1 MASSAWKIKVGV
13 ELDTSDIQSQLNRQ
27 DWNIDL
33 GGSSRGIRDLTAA
46 GNQMNLTYQAAHEI
60 FSKSVG
66 AISNMVSQVKEMDSA
81 ITEFRKI
88 SELSGSSLNSYI
100 EELADAG
107 KVTGRTASAMLE
119 AATMFRKSGFND
131 QESKNL
137 ATMATMYQNISDVQV
152 SASDAAATIVSQ
164 LQAYGRETLEPIH
177 ILDAYNKV
185 AADFAIGTN
194 DISKAMEVA
203 AAGMS
208 TYGNSFEETIGL
220 ITAGTEIMQGRSS
233 QVARGLNTI
242 AAHVVSSKDKLLEYG
257 IQVEDTNGNLKST
270 YEVLKELKPIWDKLS
285 DSKRVALGK
294 ELAGGVNQYKVLAS
308 IMKNFDHAVGATTSA
323 LNSNGVAL
331 AQNAAYMESIEAKA
345 TAVSA
350 AFQQMSLKVVDSN
363 LVKGIL
369 DIAKAFAEFGSTDFG
384 AGITQILLLSGASW
398 GGLQL
403 LGNSILPGIIGA
415 FRTFNAVL
423 EAGSIAT
430 VASAA
435 GTSTLAVGLSVALPV
450 ILGVTAAIVGLI
462 AVVKGIKSAYEEANP
477 SVEQAYAN
485 MQEANEELASTEN
498 KYTEA
503 KNKLEE
509 LNSTPFEDRTAE
521 MQAEIDKLQ
530 SLVEYYEAVKE
541 AREGKVDEATASYI
555 KSVESEG
562 FKQGINVSGVVK
574 TGGVTKEG
582 LAEVKEFTGNYKD
595 LESAVIAA
603 ASAEAKFNGNIID
616 ISDIQKASVELQ
628 RYGYIF
634 EDNIISTFQ
643 LQTSLNDF
651 RMGLVETKKLT
662 PSLISQY
669 EKLISTGKEYAEKL
683 QEQKEKGVELT
694 FQQRNFLTTWDLVNA
709 TYNAYKNNIEEVT
722 DSTISQVYATEQA
735 ASALSTFAQN
745 LLAASAAYQLFK
757 DQMEATGDYD
767 DSFKGLVS
775 VFNELNGEYEKGQ
788 VGSTAFLT
796 ALELLT
802 GQSFTSAEAVDYMN
816 THLDTLQLLFGD
828 SESGGMG
835 LITALQD
842 LGYAT
847 LDADGN
853 LQVSIDD
860 FSSLAS
866 KLGISEGA
874 LYSLTQALKVM
885 GINFEYSAED
895 ILDNVSK
902 LGDGIVENL
911 GDKTIVN
918 FEKFVEKAQEAGM
931 STNEISQ
938 IGDVLSNASNVNLT
952 NVNEGLTLLESSSG
966 EASGSADDLT
976 GSLEDIGGTSGGIDS
991 TASSVSTLSD
1001 NLASASGSA
1010 SSLYTSLSGISNLK
1024 FPSLFNLIGFNAEG
1038 TNYAEEGD
1046 SLVNEEG
1053 PELIQSRDKA
1063 YIAGGGLPTIT
1074 HLHRG
1079 DKVYTA
1085 EETKDILK
1093 GEELSNPI
1101 QAHEKG
1107 TLKNGG
1113 SSKKITINGGTTSI
1127 AASLL
1132 AGLKGQSRGTTR
1144 GSSSSSS
1151 SSTSS
1156 SSLPQSS
1163 SQDSSKDEFDEWLK
1177 AKKHALAM
1185 DEITEEQYYTE
1196 LEKMNEKYF
1205 KNSKEYQDEY
1215 WKYQEEVYKWRKSQ
1229 LDDENKLLEKQI
1241 DLEKALS
1248 ELAKAKEQKILVYKD
1263 GRFQYIQD
1271 IDAIDEAQRNVAKL
1285 KSEAGYASGTTNASA
1300 GIHLVGEN
1308 GPELRVLNSGDGIIP
1323 ADATKNLLSLAQ
1335 MNGVKLGDGLNKAMQ
1350 ILYSFDISNLSLP
1363 NVRNATEFFEG
1374 LKNYAY
1380 QYSYAQ

>member
-1 MASSAWKIKVGV
+1 MTNFATATNASA
-13 ELDTSDIQSQLNRQ
+13 TALN
-27 DWNIDL
+27 
-33 GGSSRGIRDLTAA
+33 A
-46 GNQMNLTYQAAHEI
+46 
-60 FSKSVG
+60 
-66 AISNMVSQVKEMDSA
+66 
-81 ITEFRKI
+81 
-88 SELSGSSLNSYI
+88 SGSAA
-100 EELADAG
+100 EE
-107 KVTGRTASAMLE
+107 
-119 AATMFRKSGFND
+119 
-131 QESKNL
+131 
-137 ATMATMYQNISDVQV
+137 
-152 SASDAAATIVSQ
+152 
-164 LQAYGRETLEPIH
+164 
-177 ILDAYNKV
+177 
-185 AADFAIGTN
+185 
-194 DISKAMEVA
+194 
-203 AAGMS
+203 
-208 TYGNSFEETIGL
+208 
-220 ITAGTEIMQGRSS
+220 
-233 QVARGLNTI
+233 
-242 AAHVVSSKDKLLEYG
+242 
-257 IQVEDTNGNLKST
+257 
-270 YEVLKELKPIWDKLS
+270 
-285 DSKRVALGK
+285 
-294 ELAGGVNQYKVLAS
+294 
-308 IMKNFDHAVGATTSA
+308 
-323 LNSNGVAL
+323 
-331 AQNAAYMESIEAKA
+331 NAKYLESIEARA

-350 AFQQMSLKVVDSN
+350 AFQQMSLKVVDSD

-369 DIAKAFAEFGSTDFG
+369 DIAKAFAQFGSTDFG
-384 AGITQILLLSGASW
+384 SAITQIILLSGVSW

-415 FRTFNAVL
+415 FKTFNAVL
-423 EAGSIAT
+423 KAGSIAT

-435 GTSTLAVGLSVALPV
+435 GTSTLAVGLSSALPI
-450 ILGVTAAIVGLI
+450 ILGVTAGIVGLI

-485 MQEANEELASTEN
+485 MQEANEELASTEK

-541 AREGKVDEATASYI
+541 AREGKVVQSTASYI

-582 LAEVKEFTGNYKD
+582 LAEVKEFTGLYKD

-634 EDNIISTFQ
+634 EDNTISTFQ
-643 LQTSLNDF
+643 LQTRLNDF
-651 RMGLVETKKLT
+651 RFELLETKELT

-669 EKLISTGKEYAEKL
+669 EKLISTGQKYAKAL
-683 QEQKEKGVELT
+683 QEQKEKGAELT
-694 FQQRNFLTTWDLVNA
+694 FEQRNFLTTWDLVNA

-722 DSTISQVYATEQA
+722 DSTISQAYVTERA

-775 VFNELNGEYEKGQ
+775 VFNELNGEWGKGQ

-866 KLGISEGA
+866 ELGISEGA
-874 LYSLTQALKVM
+874 LYSLTEALRVM
-885 GINFEYSAED
+885 GIDFQYNVED
-895 ILDNVSK
+895 ILTNIDGLKEGITSVQHGITHVDFEAFVSQAQALGMANDEILVYKNLLEQAANTKLDNV
-902 LGDGIVENL
+902 
-911 GDKTIVN
+911 
-918 FEKFVEKAQEAGM
+918 EAGM
-931 STNEISQ
+931 EKLQPKTKDANSEVKGLDSDLKGLNDFDSSGVVGSLDA
-938 IGDVLSNASNVNLT
+938 IGDAASSAASKVGTLDGAL
-952 NVNEGLTLLESSSG
+952 EGLDGVE
-966 EASGSADDLT
+966 E
-976 GSLEDIGGTSGGIDS
+976 
-991 TASSVSTLSD
+991 
-1001 NLASASGSA
+1001 
-1010 SSLYTSLSGISNLK
+1010 
-1024 FPSLFNLIGFNAEG
+1024 NAEG

-1093 GEELSNPI
+1093 GGELSNPI

-1113 SSKKITINGGTTSI
+1113 SSKKITISGGTTSI

-1132 AGLKGQSRGTTR
+1132 AGLKGQSRGRTSD
-1144 GSSSSSS
+1144 SSSSSS

-1163 SQDSSKDEFDEWLK
+1163 SQGSSKDEFDEWLK

>member
-1 MASSAWKIKVGV
+1 M
-13 ELDTSDIQSQLNRQ
+13 
-27 DWNIDL
+27 
-33 GGSSRGIRDLTAA
+33 
-46 GNQMNLTYQAAHEI
+46 
-60 FSKSVG
+60 
-66 AISNMVSQVKEMDSA
+66 
-81 ITEFRKI
+81 
-88 SELSGSSLNSYI
+88 
-100 EELADAG
+100 
-107 KVTGRTASAMLE
+107 
-119 AATMFRKSGFND
+119 
-131 QESKNL
+131 
-137 ATMATMYQNISDVQV
+137 
-152 SASDAAATIVSQ
+152 
-164 LQAYGRETLEPIH
+164 
-177 ILDAYNKV
+177 
-185 AADFAIGTN
+185 TN
-194 DISKAMEVA
+194 
-203 AAGMS
+203 
-208 TYGNSFEETIGL
+208 FE
-220 ITAGTEIMQGRSS
+220 
-233 QVARGLNTI
+233 
-242 AAHVVSSKDKLLEYG
+242 
-257 IQVEDTNGNLKST
+257 
-270 YEVLKELKPIWDKLS
+270 
-285 DSKRVALGK
+285 
-294 ELAGGVNQYKVLAS
+294 
-308 IMKNFDHAVGATTSA
+308 HAVGATNSA
-323 LNSNGVAL
+323 LESSGTAF
-331 AQNAAYMESIEAKA
+331 AQNEAYMSGIEAKI
-345 TAVSA
+345 TSVTA
-350 AFQQMSLKVVDSN
+350 AFQKMSTAVVDSD
-363 LVKGIL
+363 LIKGVL
-369 DIAKAFAEFGSTDFG
+369 DITKSLAEFGSTDVG
-384 AGITQILLLSGASW
+384 SAITQILLLSGVSW

-403 LGNSILPGIIGA
+403 LGQSILPGIINSFKLLSG
-415 FRTFNAVL
+415 V
-423 EAGSIAT
+423 SI
-430 VASAA
+430 SALA
-435 GTSTLAVGLSVALPV
+435 AETGVSTLAVALSASLPY
-450 ILGVTAAIVGLI
+450 ILAVTTAIVGLI

-485 MQEANEELASTEN
+485 MQEANEELASTEK

-503 KNKLEE
+503 KNKLDE
-509 LNSTPFEDRTAE
+509 LNATPFEDRTAE
-521 MQAEIDKLQ
+521 IQAEIDELAQLVAYYKALKENRAGDALKAFENPGTCMYGIKQYRSYANKSHNSILFSTLYTEKQTQ
-530 SLVEYYEAVKE
+530 SYKTLAAAIYEA
-541 AREGKVDEATASYI
+541 
-555 KSVESEG
+555 
-562 FKQGINVSGVVK
+562 
-574 TGGVTKEG
+574 
-582 LAEVKEFTGNYKD
+582 
-595 LESAVIAA
+595 
-603 ASAEAKFNGNIID
+603 AKAQYEYDGTVID
-616 ISDIQKASVELQ
+616 IT
-628 RYGYIF
+628 
-634 EDNIISTFQ
+634 NISSAQGQLERLGWSFDEVTISTFQ
-643 LQTSLNDF
+643 LQTQLNDF
-651 RMGLVETKKLT
+651 RFELLETNELT

-669 EKLISTGKEYAEKL
+669 ENLISKGKKYAEAL

-694 FQQRNFLTTWDLVNA
+694 FQQRNFLTTWDLVNT
-709 TYNAYKNNIEEVT
+709 TYNVYKNNIKEAIDAINAYKNNIEGVIN
-722 DSTISQVYATEQA
+722 STSSQISVTEQA

-745 LLAASAAYQLFK
+745 LLAV
-757 DQMEATGDYD
+757 MEATGDYD

-775 VFNELNGEYEKGQ
+775 VFGELNGEYEKGQ
-788 VGSTAFLT
+788 VGSRGFLT

-802 GQSFTSAEAVDYMN
+802 GQSFDSSTATEYLN
-816 THLDTLQLLFGD
+816 EHLETLNLLFGD
-828 SESGGMG
+828 SESGGTG
-835 LITALQD
+835 LITAMQKLQD
-842 LGYAT
+842 EGKLTGASIKEV
-847 LDADGN
+847 DGN
-853 LQVSIDD
+853 LEISVDS
-860 FSSLAS
+860 FSDLADS
-866 KLGISEGA
+866 LGISEKS

-895 ILDNVSK
+895 ILNNISE
-902 LGDGIVENL
+902 LGDGIVKF
-911 GDKTIVN
+911 GDDTTNTTVN
-918 FEKFVEKAQEAGM
+918 FEKFAEAAQESGKMTAD
-931 STNEISQ
+931 EIRQ
-938 IGDVLSNASNVNLT
+938 IGEVLSNASNVDLT
-952 NVNEGLTLLESSSG
+952 NVNEGLTLLESDSG

-976 GSLEDIGGTSGGIDS
+976 GSLEDIGGTSDGIDS
-991 TASSVSTLSD
+991 TASSVGTLSD
-1001 NLASASGSA
+1001 NLAIASGSA

-1024 FPSLFNLIGFNAEG
+1024 FPSLFNLIGFAKG

-1093 GEELSNPI
+1093 GGELSNPI

-1107 TLKNGG
+1107 TLKDGG
-1113 SSKKITINGGTTSI
+1113 SSEKTTSTDIGGTAFI
-1127 AASLL
+1127 KAAIL
-1132 AGLKGQSRGTTR
+1132 AGLKGLSKGGTSD
-1144 GSSSSSS
+1144 SSSSSS

-1156 SSLPQSS
+1156 SSLSQSS
-1163 SQDSSKDEFDEWLK
+1163 SKGSSKDEFDEWLK

>member
-1 MASSAWKIKVGV
+1 M
-13 ELDTSDIQSQLNRQ
+13 
-27 DWNIDL
+27 
-33 GGSSRGIRDLTAA
+33 
-46 GNQMNLTYQAAHEI
+46 
-60 FSKSVG
+60 
-66 AISNMVSQVKEMDSA
+66 
-81 ITEFRKI
+81 
-88 SELSGSSLNSYI
+88 
-100 EELADAG
+100 
-107 KVTGRTASAMLE
+107 
-119 AATMFRKSGFND
+119 
-131 QESKNL
+131 
-137 ATMATMYQNISDVQV
+137 
-152 SASDAAATIVSQ
+152 
-164 LQAYGRETLEPIH
+164 
-177 ILDAYNKV
+177 
-185 AADFAIGTN
+185 TN
-194 DISKAMEVA
+194 
-203 AAGMS
+203 
-208 TYGNSFEETIGL
+208 FE
-220 ITAGTEIMQGRSS
+220 
-233 QVARGLNTI
+233 
-242 AAHVVSSKDKLLEYG
+242 
-257 IQVEDTNGNLKST
+257 
-270 YEVLKELKPIWDKLS
+270 
-285 DSKRVALGK
+285 
-294 ELAGGVNQYKVLAS
+294 
-308 IMKNFDHAVGATTSA
+308 HAVGATNSA
-323 LNSNGVAL
+323 LESSGTAF
-331 AQNAAYMESIEAKA
+331 AQNEAYMSGIEAKI
-345 TAVSA
+345 TSVTA
-350 AFQQMSLKVVDSN
+350 AFQKMSTAVVDSD
-363 LVKGIL
+363 LIKGVL
-369 DIAKAFAEFGSTDFG
+369 DITKSLAEFGSTDVG
-384 AGITQILLLSGASW
+384 SAITQILLLSGVSW

-403 LGNSILPGIIGA
+403 LGQSILPGIINSFKLLSG
-415 FRTFNAVL
+415 V
-423 EAGSIAT
+423 SI
-430 VASAA
+430 SALA
-435 GTSTLAVGLSVALPV
+435 AETGVSTLAVALSASLPY
-450 ILGVTAAIVGLI
+450 ILAVTTAIVGLI

-485 MQEANEELASTEN
+485 MQEANEELASTEK

-541 AREGKVDEATASYI
+541 AREGKVVQSTASYI

-582 LAEVKEFTGNYKD
+582 LAEVKEFTGLYKD

-634 EDNIISTFQ
+634 EDNTISTFQ
-643 LQTSLNDF
+643 LQTRLNDF
-651 RMGLVETKKLT
+651 RMELVENNKLT

-669 EKLISTGKEYAEKL
+669 EKLISIGKEYAEKL
-683 QEQKEKGVELT
+683 QEQKEKGAELT

-722 DSTISQVYATEQA
+722 DSTISQAYVTERA

-745 LLAASAAYQLFK
+745 LLAASATYQLFK

-775 VFNELNGEYEKGQ
+775 VFNELNGEWGKGQ

-874 LYSLTQALKVM
+874 LYSLTEALRVM
-885 GINFEYSAED
+885 GIDFQYNVED
-895 ILDNVSK
+895 ILTNIDGLKEGITSVQDGITHVDFEAFVSQAQALGMANDEILVYKNLLEQAANTKLDNV
-902 LGDGIVENL
+902 
-911 GDKTIVN
+911 
-918 FEKFVEKAQEAGM
+918 EAGM
-931 STNEISQ
+931 EKLQPKTEDANSEVEGLDSALEGLNDFDSSGVVGSLDA
-938 IGDVLSNASNVNLT
+938 IGDAASSAVSKVGTLGGAL
-952 NVNEGLTLLESSSG
+952 EGL
-966 EASGSADDLT
+966 
-976 GSLEDIGGTSGGIDS
+976 GG
-991 TASSVSTLSD
+991 VEE
-1001 NLASASGSA
+1001 
-1010 SSLYTSLSGISNLK
+1010 
-1024 FPSLFNLIGFNAEG
+1024 NAEG

-1093 GEELSNPI
+1093 GGELSNPI

-1113 SSKKITINGGTTSI
+1113 SSKKITINGGTASI

-1132 AGLKGQSRGTTR
+1132 AGLKGQSRGNTS

-1156 SSLPQSS
+1156 SSLSQSS
-1163 SQDSSKDEFDEWLK
+1163 SKGSSKDEFDEWLK

-1229 LDDENKLLEKQI
+1229 LEDENDLLQKQI

-1248 ELAKAKEQKILVYKD
+1248 DLAKAKEQKILVYKD

>member
-1 MASSAWKIKVGV
+1 
-13 ELDTSDIQSQLNRQ
+13 
-27 DWNIDL
+27 
-33 GGSSRGIRDLTAA
+33 
-46 GNQMNLTYQAAHEI
+46 
-60 FSKSVG
+60 
-66 AISNMVSQVKEMDSA
+66 
-81 ITEFRKI
+81 
-88 SELSGSSLNSYI
+88 
-100 EELADAG
+100 
-107 KVTGRTASAMLE
+107 
-119 AATMFRKSGFND
+119 
-131 QESKNL
+131 
-137 ATMATMYQNISDVQV
+137 
-152 SASDAAATIVSQ
+152 
-164 LQAYGRETLEPIH
+164 
-177 ILDAYNKV
+177 
-185 AADFAIGTN
+185 
-194 DISKAMEVA
+194 
-203 AAGMS
+203 
-208 TYGNSFEETIGL
+208 
-220 ITAGTEIMQGRSS
+220 MQ
-233 QVARGLNTI
+233 
-242 AAHVVSSKDKLLEYG
+242 
-257 IQVEDTNGNLKST
+257 
-270 YEVLKELKPIWDKLS
+270 
-285 DSKRVALGK
+285 
-294 ELAGGVNQYKVLAS
+294 
-308 IMKNFDHAVGATTSA
+308 NFDHAIGATNSA
-323 LNSNGVAL
+323 INSSGIAL
-331 AQNAAYMESIEAKA
+331 KQNEAYMESIEAKI

-423 EAGSIAT
+423 EAGSITA

-435 GTSTLAVGLSVALPV
+435 GTSALAVGLSSALPV

-477 SVEQAYAN
+477 SVEQTYAN
-485 MQEANEELASTEN
+485 MQEANEELASTEK

-582 LAEVKEFTGNYKD
+582 LAEVKEFTGLYKD

-651 RMGLVETKKLT
+651 RFELLETKKLT

-669 EKLISTGKEYAEKL
+669 EKLISTGQEYAKAL
-683 QEQKEKGVELT
+683 QEQKEKGAELT
-694 FQQRNFLTTWDLVNA
+694 FEQRNFLTTWDLVNA

-757 DQMEATGDYD
+757 DKMEATGDYD

-853 LQVSIDD
+853 LQVSIGD
-860 FSSLAS
+860 FSSFAS
-866 KLGISEGA
+866 ELGISEGA

-885 GINFEYSAED
+885 GINFEYETQD
-895 ILDNVSK
+895 ILNNISS
-902 LGDGIVENL
+902 LGEGIVENL

-931 STNEISQ
+931 STDEISQ

-952 NVNEGLTLLESSSG
+952 NVNEGLALLESSSG

-976 GSLEDIGGTSGGIDS
+976 GSLKDIGGTSGGIDS

-1024 FPSLFNLIGFNAEG
+1024 FPSLFNLLRFNAEG
-1038 TNYAEEGD
+1038 TDYAEEGD

-1093 GEELSNPI
+1093 GGELSNPI

-1113 SSKKITINGGTTSI
+1113 SSKKITISGGTASI

-1132 AGLKGQSRGTTR
+1132 AGLKGQSRGTTSD
-1144 GSSSSSS
+1144 SSSSSS

-1156 SSLPQSS
+1156 SSLSQSS
-1163 SQDSSKDEFDEWLK
+1163 SQGSSKDEFDEWLK

-1185 DEITEEQYYTE
+1185 DEITEKEYYEE

-1205 KNSKEYQDEY
+1205 KNSEEYRDEY
-1215 WKYQEEVYKWRKSQ
+1215 WKYQEEVYKWRKNQ
-1229 LDDENKLLEKQI
+1229 LEDENDLLQKQI

-1248 ELAKAKEQKILVYKD
+1248 DLAKAKEQKILVYKD

>member
-1 MASSAWKIKVGV
+1 
-13 ELDTSDIQSQLNRQ
+13 
-27 DWNIDL
+27 
-33 GGSSRGIRDLTAA
+33 
-46 GNQMNLTYQAAHEI
+46 
-60 FSKSVG
+60 
-66 AISNMVSQVKEMDSA
+66 
-81 ITEFRKI
+81 
-88 SELSGSSLNSYI
+88 
-100 EELADAG
+100 
-107 KVTGRTASAMLE
+107 
-119 AATMFRKSGFND
+119 
-131 QESKNL
+131 
-137 ATMATMYQNISDVQV
+137 
-152 SASDAAATIVSQ
+152 
-164 LQAYGRETLEPIH
+164 
-177 ILDAYNKV
+177 
-185 AADFAIGTN
+185 
-194 DISKAMEVA
+194 
-203 AAGMS
+203 
-208 TYGNSFEETIGL
+208 
-220 ITAGTEIMQGRSS
+220 MQ
-233 QVARGLNTI
+233 
-242 AAHVVSSKDKLLEYG
+242 
-257 IQVEDTNGNLKST
+257 
-270 YEVLKELKPIWDKLS
+270 
-285 DSKRVALGK
+285 
-294 ELAGGVNQYKVLAS
+294 
-308 IMKNFDHAVGATTSA
+308 NFDHAIGATNSA
-323 LNSNGVAL
+323 INSSGIAL
-331 AQNAAYMESIEAKA
+331 KQNEAYMESIEAKI

-350 AFQQMSLKVVDSN
+350 AFQQMSSKVVDSN

-369 DIAKAFAEFGSTDFG
+369 DIVKAFAELGSTNVG
-384 AGITQILLLSGASW
+384 SAITQIVLLSGVSW

-403 LGNSILPGIIGA
+403 LGQSILPGIIGGFKA
-415 FRTFNAVL
+415 FASVLKGVTL
-423 EAGSIAT
+423 EATAASLGFKSALSAGLAAT
-430 VASAA
+430 
-435 GTSTLAVGLSVALPV
+435 LPV
-450 ILGVTAAIVGLI
+450 ILGVTTAIVALVNI
-462 AVVKGIKSAYEEANP
+462 IKGIKSAYEEANP

-485 MQEANEELASTEN
+485 MQEANESLSSTEK

-555 KSVESEG
+555 KLVESEG

-582 LAEVKEFTGNYKD
+582 LAEVKEFTGLYKD

-634 EDNIISTFQ
+634 DENTISTFQ

-651 RMGLVETKKLT
+651 RFELLETKELT

-669 EKLISTGKEYAEKL
+669 EKLISTGQKYAKAL
-683 QEQKEKGVELT
+683 QEQKEKGAELT
-694 FQQRNFLTTWDLVNA
+694 FEQRNFLATWDLVNA

-722 DSTISQVYATEQA
+722 DSIRSQAFIEQA

-757 DQMEATGDYD
+757 DQMKATGDYD
-767 DSFKGLVS
+767 DSFKGLAS
-775 VFNELNGEYEKGQ
+775 VFSELNGEYEKGQ

-802 GQSFTSAEAVDYMN
+802 GQSFKSAEAVDYMN

-853 LQVSIDD
+853 LQVSIGD

-866 KLGISEGA
+866 ELGISEGA

-885 GINFEYSAED
+885 GINFKYSAED

-902 LGDGIVENL
+902 LGEGIVENL

-931 STNEISQ
+931 STDKISQ

-952 NVNEGLTLLESSSG
+952 NVNEGLALLESSSG

-976 GSLEDIGGTSGGIDS
+976 GSLKDIGGTSGGIDS

-1024 FPSLFNLIGFNAEG
+1024 FPSLFNLIRFNAEG

-1151 SSTSS
+1151 SS
-1156 SSLPQSS
+1156 LPQSS
-1163 SQDSSKDEFDEWLK
+1163 SQGSSKDEFDEWLK

-1323 ADATKNLLSLAQ
+1323 ADTTKNLLSLAQ

>member
-1 MASSAWKIKVGV
+1 M
-13 ELDTSDIQSQLNRQ
+13 
-27 DWNIDL
+27 
-33 GGSSRGIRDLTAA
+33 
-46 GNQMNLTYQAAHEI
+46 
-60 FSKSVG
+60 
-66 AISNMVSQVKEMDSA
+66 
-81 ITEFRKI
+81 
-88 SELSGSSLNSYI
+88 
-100 EELADAG
+100 
-107 KVTGRTASAMLE
+107 
-119 AATMFRKSGFND
+119 
-131 QESKNL
+131 
-137 ATMATMYQNISDVQV
+137 
-152 SASDAAATIVSQ
+152 
-164 LQAYGRETLEPIH
+164 
-177 ILDAYNKV
+177 
-185 AADFAIGTN
+185 TN
-194 DISKAMEVA
+194 
-203 AAGMS
+203 
-208 TYGNSFEETIGL
+208 FE
-220 ITAGTEIMQGRSS
+220 
-233 QVARGLNTI
+233 
-242 AAHVVSSKDKLLEYG
+242 
-257 IQVEDTNGNLKST
+257 
-270 YEVLKELKPIWDKLS
+270 
-285 DSKRVALGK
+285 
-294 ELAGGVNQYKVLAS
+294 
-308 IMKNFDHAVGATTSA
+308 HAVGATNSA
-323 LNSNGVAL
+323 LESSGTAF
-331 AQNAAYMESIEAKA
+331 AQNEAYMSGIEAKI
-345 TAVSA
+345 TSVTA
-350 AFQQMSLKVVDSN
+350 AFQKMSMAVVDSD
-363 LVKGIL
+363 LIRGVL
-369 DIAKAFAEFGSTDFG
+369 DITKALAEFGSTDVG
-384 AGITQILLLSGASW
+384 SAITQILLLSGVSW

-403 LGNSILPGIIGA
+403 LGQSILPGIINSFKLLSG
-415 FRTFNAVL
+415 V
-423 EAGSIAT
+423 SI
-430 VASAA
+430 SALA
-435 GTSTLAVGLSVALPV
+435 AETGVSTLAVALSASLPY
-450 ILGVTAAIVGLI
+450 ILAVTTAIVGLI

-485 MQEANEELASTEN
+485 MQEANEELASTEK

-521 MQAEIDKLQ
+521 IQAEIDKLEA
-530 SLVEYYEAVKE
+530 LKEYYETLINIRKGEAESSTTEFISSVEKNGFKTDSYTVHGHLSNIDPEGIAV
-541 AREGKVDEATASYI
+541 GVKVYEETFDSLDEAVIKTATNI
-555 KSVESEG
+555 
-562 FKQGINVSGVVK
+562 
-574 TGGVTKEG
+574 
-582 LAEVKEFTGNYKD
+582 
-595 LESAVIAA
+595 
-603 ASAEAKFNGNIID
+603 AKFNNIEID
-616 ISDIQKASVELQ
+616 VSNIDSAKKA
-628 RYGYIF
+628 I
-634 EDNIISTFQ
+634 EDLDFSFTQDTISTFQ

-651 RMGLVETKKLT
+651 RFELLETKELT

-669 EKLISTGKEYAEKL
+669 EKLISTGQEYAKRL
-683 QEQKEKGVELT
+683 QEQKEKGAELT
-694 FQQRNFLTTWDLVNA
+694 FEQRNFLTTWDLVNA

-775 VFNELNGEYEKGQ
+775 VFNELNGEWGKGQ

-866 KLGISEGA
+866 ELGISEGA
-874 LYSLTQALKVM
+874 LYSLTEALRVM
-885 GINFEYSAED
+885 GIDFQYNVED
-895 ILDNVSK
+895 ILTNIDGLKEGITSVQHGITHVDFEAFVSQAQALGMANDEILVYKNLLEQAANTKLDNV
-902 LGDGIVENL
+902 
-911 GDKTIVN
+911 
-918 FEKFVEKAQEAGM
+918 EAGM
-931 STNEISQ
+931 EKLQPKTKDANSEVKGLDSDLKGLNDFDSSGVVGSLDA
-938 IGDVLSNASNVNLT
+938 IGDAASSAASKVGTLDGAL
-952 NVNEGLTLLESSSG
+952 EGL
-966 EASGSADDLT
+966 
-976 GSLEDIGGTSGGIDS
+976 GG
-991 TASSVSTLSD
+991 VEE
-1001 NLASASGSA
+1001 
-1010 SSLYTSLSGISNLK
+1010 
-1024 FPSLFNLIGFNAEG
+1024 NAEG

-1093 GEELSNPI
+1093 GGELSNPI

-1113 SSKKITINGGTTSI
+1113 SSKKITISGGTASI

-1132 AGLKGQSRGTTR
+1132 AGLKGQSRGRTSD
-1144 GSSSSSS
+1144 SSSSSS

-1156 SSLPQSS
+1156 SSSSKSS
-1163 SQDSSKDEFDEWLK
+1163 SQGSSKDEFDEWLK
-1177 AKKHALAM
+1177 AKKHALTM
-1185 DEITEEQYYTE
+1185 DEITEKEYYEE

-1205 KNSKEYQDEY
+1205 KNSEEYRDEY
-1215 WKYQEEVYKWRKSQ
+1215 WKYQEEVYKWRKNQ
-1229 LDDENKLLEKQI
+1229 LEDENDLLQKQI

-1248 ELAKAKEQKILVYKD
+1248 DLAKAKEQKILVYKD

-1335 MNGVKLGDGLNKAMQ
+1335 MNGIKLGDGLNKAMQ

>member
-1 MASSAWKIKVGV
+1 M
-13 ELDTSDIQSQLNRQ
+13 
-27 DWNIDL
+27 
-33 GGSSRGIRDLTAA
+33 
-46 GNQMNLTYQAAHEI
+46 
-60 FSKSVG
+60 
-66 AISNMVSQVKEMDSA
+66 
-81 ITEFRKI
+81 
-88 SELSGSSLNSYI
+88 
-100 EELADAG
+100 
-107 KVTGRTASAMLE
+107 
-119 AATMFRKSGFND
+119 
-131 QESKNL
+131 
-137 ATMATMYQNISDVQV
+137 
-152 SASDAAATIVSQ
+152 
-164 LQAYGRETLEPIH
+164 
-177 ILDAYNKV
+177 
-185 AADFAIGTN
+185 TN
-194 DISKAMEVA
+194 
-203 AAGMS
+203 
-208 TYGNSFEETIGL
+208 FE
-220 ITAGTEIMQGRSS
+220 
-233 QVARGLNTI
+233 
-242 AAHVVSSKDKLLEYG
+242 
-257 IQVEDTNGNLKST
+257 
-270 YEVLKELKPIWDKLS
+270 
-285 DSKRVALGK
+285 
-294 ELAGGVNQYKVLAS
+294 
-308 IMKNFDHAVGATTSA
+308 HAVGATNSA
-323 LNSNGVAL
+323 LESSGTAF
-331 AQNAAYMESIEAKA
+331 AQNEAYMSGIEAKI
-345 TAVSA
+345 TSVTA
-350 AFQQMSLKVVDSN
+350 AFQKMSTAVVDSD
-363 LVKGIL
+363 LIKGVL
-369 DIAKAFAEFGSTDFG
+369 DITKSLAEFGSTDVG
-384 AGITQILLLSGASW
+384 SAITQILLLSGVSW

-403 LGNSILPGIIGA
+403 LGQSILPGIINSFKLLSG
-415 FRTFNAVL
+415 V
-423 EAGSIAT
+423 SI
-430 VASAA
+430 SALA
-435 GTSTLAVGLSVALPV
+435 AETGVSTLAVALSASLPY
-450 ILGVTAAIVGLI
+450 ILAVTTAIVGLI

-485 MQEANEELASTEN
+485 MQEANEELASTEK

-541 AREGKVDEATASYI
+541 AREGKVVQSTASYI

-582 LAEVKEFTGNYKD
+582 LAEVKEFTGLYKD

-634 EDNIISTFQ
+634 EDNTISTFQ
-643 LQTSLNDF
+643 LQTRLNDF
-651 RMGLVETKKLT
+651 RFELLETKELT

-669 EKLISTGKEYAEKL
+669 EKLISTGQKYAKAL
-683 QEQKEKGVELT
+683 QEQKEKGAELT
-694 FQQRNFLTTWDLVNA
+694 FEQRNFLTTWDLVNA

-722 DSTISQVYATEQA
+722 DSTISQAYATEQA

-866 KLGISEGA
+866 ELGISEGA

-885 GINFEYSAED
+885 GINFKYETQD
-895 ILDNVSK
+895 ILDNISS
-902 LGDGIVENL
+902 LGEGIVENL

-931 STNEISQ
+931 STDEISQ
-938 IGDVLSNASNVNLT
+938 IGDVLSNASNVDLT

-976 GSLEDIGGTSGGIDS
+976 GSLEDIGGTSDGIDS

-1001 NLASASGSA
+1001 NLATASGSA

-1093 GEELSNPI
+1093 GGELSNPI

-1113 SSKKITINGGTTSI
+1113 SSKKITINGGTASI

-1132 AGLKGQSRGTTR
+1132 AGLKGQSRGNTS

-1156 SSLPQSS
+1156 SSLSQSS
-1163 SQDSSKDEFDEWLK
+1163 SQVSSKDEFDEWLK
-1177 AKKHALAM
+1177 AKKHALTM
-1185 DEITEEQYYTE
+1185 DEITEKEYYEE

-1205 KNSKEYQDEY
+1205 KNSEEYRDEY
-1215 WKYQEEVYKWRKSQ
+1215 WKYQEEVYKWRKNQ
-1229 LDDENKLLEKQI
+1229 LEDENNLLQKQI

-1248 ELAKAKEQKILVYKD
+1248 DLAKAKEQKILVYKD

>member
-1 MASSAWKIKVGV
+1 M
-13 ELDTSDIQSQLNRQ
+13 
-27 DWNIDL
+27 
-33 GGSSRGIRDLTAA
+33 
-46 GNQMNLTYQAAHEI
+46 
-60 FSKSVG
+60 
-66 AISNMVSQVKEMDSA
+66 
-81 ITEFRKI
+81 
-88 SELSGSSLNSYI
+88 
-100 EELADAG
+100 
-107 KVTGRTASAMLE
+107 
-119 AATMFRKSGFND
+119 
-131 QESKNL
+131 
-137 ATMATMYQNISDVQV
+137 
-152 SASDAAATIVSQ
+152 
-164 LQAYGRETLEPIH
+164 
-177 ILDAYNKV
+177 
-185 AADFAIGTN
+185 TN
-194 DISKAMEVA
+194 
-203 AAGMS
+203 
-208 TYGNSFEETIGL
+208 FE
-220 ITAGTEIMQGRSS
+220 
-233 QVARGLNTI
+233 
-242 AAHVVSSKDKLLEYG
+242 
-257 IQVEDTNGNLKST
+257 
-270 YEVLKELKPIWDKLS
+270 
-285 DSKRVALGK
+285 
-294 ELAGGVNQYKVLAS
+294 
-308 IMKNFDHAVGATTSA
+308 HAVGATNSA
-323 LNSNGVAL
+323 LESSGTAF
-331 AQNAAYMESIEAKA
+331 AQNEAYMSGIEAKI
-345 TAVSA
+345 TSVTA
-350 AFQQMSLKVVDSN
+350 AFQKMSMAVVDSD
-363 LVKGIL
+363 LIRGVL
-369 DIAKAFAEFGSTDFG
+369 DITKALAEFGSTDVG
-384 AGITQILLLSGASW
+384 SAITQILLLSGVSW

-403 LGNSILPGIIGA
+403 LGQSILPGIINSFKLLSG
-415 FRTFNAVL
+415 V
-423 EAGSIAT
+423 SI
-430 VASAA
+430 SALA
-435 GTSTLAVGLSVALPV
+435 AETGVSTLAVALSASLPY
-450 ILGVTAAIVGLI
+450 ILAVTTAIVGLI

-485 MQEANEELASTEN
+485 MQEANEELASTEK

-521 MQAEIDKLQ
+521 IQAEIDKLEA
-530 SLVEYYEAVKE
+530 LKEYYETLINIRKGEAESSTTEFISSVEKNGFKTDAYTVHGQLSNIDPEGIAV
-541 AREGKVDEATASYI
+541 GVKVYEETFDSLDEAVIKTATNI
-555 KSVESEG
+555 
-562 FKQGINVSGVVK
+562 
-574 TGGVTKEG
+574 
-582 LAEVKEFTGNYKD
+582 
-595 LESAVIAA
+595 
-603 ASAEAKFNGNIID
+603 AKFNNIEID
-616 ISDIQKASVELQ
+616 VSNIDSAKKA
-628 RYGYIF
+628 I
-634 EDNIISTFQ
+634 EDLDFSFTQDTISTFQ

-651 RMGLVETKKLT
+651 RFELLETKELT

-669 EKLISTGKEYAEKL
+669 EKLISTGQEYAKRL
-683 QEQKEKGVELT
+683 QEQKEKGAELT
-694 FQQRNFLTTWDLVNA
+694 FEQRNFLTTWDLVNA

-775 VFNELNGEYEKGQ
+775 VFNELNGEWGKGQ

-866 KLGISEGA
+866 ELGISEGA
-874 LYSLTQALKVM
+874 LYSLTEALRVM
-885 GINFEYSAED
+885 GIDFQYNVED
-895 ILDNVSK
+895 ILTNIDGLKEGITSVQHGITHVDFEAFVSQAQALGMANDEILVYKNLLEQAANTKLDNV
-902 LGDGIVENL
+902 
-911 GDKTIVN
+911 
-918 FEKFVEKAQEAGM
+918 EAGM
-931 STNEISQ
+931 EKLQPKTKDANSEVKGLDSDLKGLNDFDSSGVVGSLDA
-938 IGDVLSNASNVNLT
+938 IGDAASSAASKVGTLDGAL
-952 NVNEGLTLLESSSG
+952 EGL
-966 EASGSADDLT
+966 
-976 GSLEDIGGTSGGIDS
+976 GG
-991 TASSVSTLSD
+991 VEE
-1001 NLASASGSA
+1001 
-1010 SSLYTSLSGISNLK
+1010 
-1024 FPSLFNLIGFNAEG
+1024 NAEG

-1093 GEELSNPI
+1093 GGELSNPI

-1113 SSKKITINGGTTSI
+1113 SSKKITISGGTASI

-1132 AGLKGQSRGTTR
+1132 AGLKGQSRGRTSD
-1144 GSSSSSS
+1144 SSSSSS

-1156 SSLPQSS
+1156 SSSSKSS
-1163 SQDSSKDEFDEWLK
+1163 SQGSSKDEFDEWLK
-1177 AKKHALAM
+1177 AKKHALTM
-1185 DEITEEQYYTE
+1185 DEITEKEYYEE

-1205 KNSKEYQDEY
+1205 KNSEEYRDEY
-1215 WKYQEEVYKWRKSQ
+1215 WKYQEEVYKWRKNQ
-1229 LDDENKLLEKQI
+1229 LEDENDLLQKQI

-1248 ELAKAKEQKILVYKD
+1248 DLAKAKEQKILVYKD

-1335 MNGVKLGDGLNKAMQ
+1335 MNGIKLGDGLNKAMQ

>member
-1 MASSAWKIKVGV
+1 M
-13 ELDTSDIQSQLNRQ
+13 
-27 DWNIDL
+27 
-33 GGSSRGIRDLTAA
+33 
-46 GNQMNLTYQAAHEI
+46 
-60 FSKSVG
+60 
-66 AISNMVSQVKEMDSA
+66 
-81 ITEFRKI
+81 
-88 SELSGSSLNSYI
+88 
-100 EELADAG
+100 
-107 KVTGRTASAMLE
+107 
-119 AATMFRKSGFND
+119 
-131 QESKNL
+131 
-137 ATMATMYQNISDVQV
+137 
-152 SASDAAATIVSQ
+152 
-164 LQAYGRETLEPIH
+164 
-177 ILDAYNKV
+177 
-185 AADFAIGTN
+185 TN
-194 DISKAMEVA
+194 
-203 AAGMS
+203 
-208 TYGNSFEETIGL
+208 FE
-220 ITAGTEIMQGRSS
+220 
-233 QVARGLNTI
+233 
-242 AAHVVSSKDKLLEYG
+242 
-257 IQVEDTNGNLKST
+257 
-270 YEVLKELKPIWDKLS
+270 
-285 DSKRVALGK
+285 
-294 ELAGGVNQYKVLAS
+294 
-308 IMKNFDHAVGATTSA
+308 HAVGATNSA
-323 LNSNGVAL
+323 LESSGTAF
-331 AQNAAYMESIEAKA
+331 AQNEAYMSGIEAKI
-345 TAVSA
+345 TSVTA
-350 AFQQMSLKVVDSN
+350 AFQKMSTAVVDSD
-363 LVKGIL
+363 LIKGVL
-369 DIAKAFAEFGSTDFG
+369 DITKSLAEFGSTDVG
-384 AGITQILLLSGASW
+384 SAITQILLLSGVSW

-403 LGNSILPGIIGA
+403 LGQSILPGIINSFKLLSG
-415 FRTFNAVL
+415 V
-423 EAGSIAT
+423 SI
-430 VASAA
+430 SALA
-435 GTSTLAVGLSVALPV
+435 AETGVSTLAVALSASLPY
-450 ILGVTAAIVGLI
+450 ILAVTTAIVGLI

-485 MQEANEELASTEN
+485 MQEANEELASTEK

-541 AREGKVDEATASYI
+541 AREGKVVQSTASYI

-582 LAEVKEFTGNYKD
+582 LAEVKEFTGLYKD

-634 EDNIISTFQ
+634 EDNTISTFQ
-643 LQTSLNDF
+643 LQTRLNDF
-651 RMGLVETKKLT
+651 RFELLETKELT

-669 EKLISTGKEYAEKL
+669 EKLISTGQKYAKAL
-683 QEQKEKGVELT
+683 QEQKEKGAELT
-694 FQQRNFLTTWDLVNA
+694 FEQRNFLTTWDLVNA

-722 DSTISQVYATEQA
+722 DSTISQAYVTERA

-757 DQMEATGDYD
+757 DKMEATGDYD

-874 LYSLTQALKVM
+874 LYSLTEALRVM
-885 GINFEYSAED
+885 GIDFQYNVED
-895 ILDNVSK
+895 ILTNIDGLKEGITSVQDGITHVDFEAFVSQAQALGMANDEILVYKNLLEQAANTKLDNV
-902 LGDGIVENL
+902 
-911 GDKTIVN
+911 
-918 FEKFVEKAQEAGM
+918 EAGM
-931 STNEISQ
+931 EKLQPKTEDANSEVEGLDSALEGLNDFDSSGVVGSLDA
-938 IGDVLSNASNVNLT
+938 IGDAASSAASKVGTLGGAL
-952 NVNEGLTLLESSSG
+952 EGL
-966 EASGSADDLT
+966 
-976 GSLEDIGGTSGGIDS
+976 GG
-991 TASSVSTLSD
+991 VEE
-1001 NLASASGSA
+1001 
-1010 SSLYTSLSGISNLK
+1010 
-1024 FPSLFNLIGFNAEG
+1024 NAEG

-1093 GEELSNPI
+1093 GGELSNPI

-1107 TLKNGG
+1107 TLKNSG
-1113 SSKKITINGGTTSI
+1113 SSKKITISGGTASI

-1132 AGLKGQSRGTTR
+1132 AGLKGQSRGRTSD
-1144 GSSSSSS
+1144 SSSSSS

-1156 SSLPQSS
+1156 SSLSQSS
-1163 SQDSSKDEFDEWLK
+1163 SKGSSKDEFDEWLK
-1177 AKKHALAM
+1177 AKKHALTM
-1185 DEITEEQYYTE
+1185 DEITEKEYYEE

-1205 KNSKEYQDEY
+1205 KNSEEYRDEY
-1215 WKYQEEVYKWRKSQ
+1215 WKYQEEVYKWRKNQ
-1229 LDDENKLLEKQI
+1229 LEDENDLLQKQI

-1248 ELAKAKEQKILVYKD
+1248 DLAKAKEQKILVYKD

>member
-1 MASSAWKIKVGV
+1 MTNFATATNASA
-13 ELDTSDIQSQLNRQ
+13 TALN
-27 DWNIDL
+27 
-33 GGSSRGIRDLTAA
+33 A
-46 GNQMNLTYQAAHEI
+46 
-60 FSKSVG
+60 
-66 AISNMVSQVKEMDSA
+66 
-81 ITEFRKI
+81 
-88 SELSGSSLNSYI
+88 SGSAA
-100 EELADAG
+100 EE
-107 KVTGRTASAMLE
+107 
-119 AATMFRKSGFND
+119 N
-131 QESKNL
+131 
-137 ATMATMYQNISDVQV
+137 
-152 SASDAAATIVSQ
+152 
-164 LQAYGRETLEPIH
+164 
-177 ILDAYNKV
+177 
-185 AADFAIGTN
+185 
-194 DISKAMEVA
+194 
-203 AAGMS
+203 
-208 TYGNSFEETIGL
+208 
-220 ITAGTEIMQGRSS
+220 
-233 QVARGLNTI
+233 ARYL
-242 AAHVVSSKDKLLEYG
+242 
-257 IQVEDTNGNLKST
+257 
-270 YEVLKELKPIWDKLS
+270 
-285 DSKRVALGK
+285 
-294 ELAGGVNQYKVLAS
+294 
-308 IMKNFDHAVGATTSA
+308 
-323 LNSNGVAL
+323 
-331 AQNAAYMESIEAKA
+331 ESIEARA

-423 EAGSIAT
+423 EAGSITA

-435 GTSTLAVGLSVALPV
+435 GTSALAVGLSSALPV

-485 MQEANEELASTEN
+485 MQEANEELASTEK

-509 LNSTPFEDRTAE
+509 LNATPFEDRTVE
-521 MQAEIDKLQ
+521 IQAEIDKLEA
-530 SLVEYYEAVKE
+530 LKEYYETLINIRKGEAESSTTEFISSVEKNGFKTNSYTVHGHLSNIDPEGIAV
-541 AREGKVDEATASYI
+541 GVKVYEETFDSLDEAVIKTATNI
-555 KSVESEG
+555 
-562 FKQGINVSGVVK
+562 
-574 TGGVTKEG
+574 
-582 LAEVKEFTGNYKD
+582 
-595 LESAVIAA
+595 
-603 ASAEAKFNGNIID
+603 AKFNNIEID
-616 ISDIQKASVELQ
+616 VSNIDSAKKA
-628 RYGYIF
+628 I
-634 EDNIISTFQ
+634 EDLDFSFTQDTISTFQ

-651 RMGLVETKKLT
+651 RFELLETNELT

-669 EKLISTGKEYAEKL
+669 EKLISTGKKYAEAL
-683 QEQKEKGVELT
+683 QEQKEKGAELT
-694 FQQRNFLTTWDLVNA
+694 FEQKNFLTTWDLVNA

-938 IGDVLSNASNVNLT
+938 IGDVLSNASNVDLT

-1107 TLKNGG
+1107 TLKDGG
-1113 SSKKITINGGTTSI
+1113 SSKKITINGGTASI

-1132 AGLKGQSRGTTR
+1132 AGLKGQSRGTTS

-1151 SSTSS
+1151 SSASS

-1163 SQDSSKDEFDEWLK
+1163 SQGSSKDEFDEWLK

>member
-1 MASSAWKIKVGV
+1 
-13 ELDTSDIQSQLNRQ
+13 
-27 DWNIDL
+27 
-33 GGSSRGIRDLTAA
+33 
-46 GNQMNLTYQAAHEI
+46 
-60 FSKSVG
+60 
-66 AISNMVSQVKEMDSA
+66 
-81 ITEFRKI
+81 
-88 SELSGSSLNSYI
+88 
-100 EELADAG
+100 
-107 KVTGRTASAMLE
+107 
-119 AATMFRKSGFND
+119 
-131 QESKNL
+131 
-137 ATMATMYQNISDVQV
+137 
-152 SASDAAATIVSQ
+152 
-164 LQAYGRETLEPIH
+164 
-177 ILDAYNKV
+177 
-185 AADFAIGTN
+185 
-194 DISKAMEVA
+194 
-203 AAGMS
+203 
-208 TYGNSFEETIGL
+208 
-220 ITAGTEIMQGRSS
+220 
-233 QVARGLNTI
+233 
-242 AAHVVSSKDKLLEYG
+242 
-257 IQVEDTNGNLKST
+257 
-270 YEVLKELKPIWDKLS
+270 
-285 DSKRVALGK
+285 
-294 ELAGGVNQYKVLAS
+294 
-308 IMKNFDHAVGATTSA
+308 MKNFATATNATTTA
-323 LNSNGVAL
+323 LNSSGSA
-331 AQNAAYMESIEAKA
+331 AEENAKYLESIEARA

-350 AFQQMSLKVVDSN
+350 AFQQMSLKVVDSD

-435 GTSTLAVGLSVALPV
+435 GTSTLAVGLSSALPI

-485 MQEANEELASTEN
+485 MQEANEELASTEK

-521 MQAEIDKLQ
+521 MQAEIDKLEA
-530 SLVEYYEAVKE
+530 LIEYYETLISIRKGEAQSSTTEFISSVEKNGFQTDSYTVHGHLSNIDPEGVAV
-541 AREGKVDEATASYI
+541 GVKVYEETFDSLDEAVIKTATNI
-555 KSVESEG
+555 
-562 FKQGINVSGVVK
+562 
-574 TGGVTKEG
+574 
-582 LAEVKEFTGNYKD
+582 
-595 LESAVIAA
+595 
-603 ASAEAKFNGNIID
+603 AKFNNIEID
-616 ISDIQKASVELQ
+616 VSNIDSAKKA
-628 RYGYIF
+628 I
-634 EDNIISTFQ
+634 EDLDFSFTQESISTFQ
-643 LQTSLNDF
+643 LQTRLNDF
-651 RMGLVETKKLT
+651 RMELVENNKLT

-669 EKLISTGKEYAEKL
+669 EKLISIGKEYAEKL
-683 QEQKEKGVELT
+683 QEQKEKGAELT

-722 DSTISQVYATEQA
+722 DSTISQAYVTERA

-745 LLAASAAYQLFK
+745 LLAASATYQLFK

-775 VFNELNGEYEKGQ
+775 VFNELNGEWGKGQ

-866 KLGISEGA
+866 ELGISEGA
-874 LYSLTQALKVM
+874 LYSLTEALRVM
-885 GINFEYSAED
+885 GIDFQYNVED
-895 ILDNVSK
+895 ILTNIDGLKEGITSVQHGITHVDFEAFVSQAQALGMANDEILVYKNLLEQAANTKLDNV
-902 LGDGIVENL
+902 
-911 GDKTIVN
+911 
-918 FEKFVEKAQEAGM
+918 EAGM
-931 STNEISQ
+931 EKLQPKTKDANSEVKGLDSDLKGLNDFDSSGVVGSLDA
-938 IGDVLSNASNVNLT
+938 IGDAASSAASKVGTLDGAL
-952 NVNEGLTLLESSSG
+952 EGL
-966 EASGSADDLT
+966 
-976 GSLEDIGGTSGGIDS
+976 GG
-991 TASSVSTLSD
+991 VEE
-1001 NLASASGSA
+1001 
-1010 SSLYTSLSGISNLK
+1010 
-1024 FPSLFNLIGFNAEG
+1024 NAEG

-1093 GEELSNPI
+1093 GGELSNPI

-1113 SSKKITINGGTTSI
+1113 SSKKITISGGTTSI

-1132 AGLKGQSRGTTR
+1132 AGLKGQSRGRTSD
-1144 GSSSSSS
+1144 SSSSSS

-1163 SQDSSKDEFDEWLK
+1163 SQGSSKDEFDEWLK

>member
-1 MASSAWKIKVGV
+1 M
-13 ELDTSDIQSQLNRQ
+13 
-27 DWNIDL
+27 
-33 GGSSRGIRDLTAA
+33 
-46 GNQMNLTYQAAHEI
+46 
-60 FSKSVG
+60 
-66 AISNMVSQVKEMDSA
+66 
-81 ITEFRKI
+81 
-88 SELSGSSLNSYI
+88 
-100 EELADAG
+100 
-107 KVTGRTASAMLE
+107 
-119 AATMFRKSGFND
+119 
-131 QESKNL
+131 
-137 ATMATMYQNISDVQV
+137 
-152 SASDAAATIVSQ
+152 
-164 LQAYGRETLEPIH
+164 
-177 ILDAYNKV
+177 
-185 AADFAIGTN
+185 TN
-194 DISKAMEVA
+194 
-203 AAGMS
+203 
-208 TYGNSFEETIGL
+208 FE
-220 ITAGTEIMQGRSS
+220 
-233 QVARGLNTI
+233 
-242 AAHVVSSKDKLLEYG
+242 
-257 IQVEDTNGNLKST
+257 
-270 YEVLKELKPIWDKLS
+270 
-285 DSKRVALGK
+285 
-294 ELAGGVNQYKVLAS
+294 
-308 IMKNFDHAVGATTSA
+308 HAVGATNSA
-323 LNSNGVAL
+323 LESSGTAF
-331 AQNAAYMESIEAKA
+331 AQNEAYMSGIEAKI
-345 TAVSA
+345 TSVTA
-350 AFQQMSLKVVDSN
+350 AFQKMSTAVVDSD
-363 LVKGIL
+363 LIKGVL
-369 DIAKAFAEFGSTDFG
+369 DITKSLAEFGSTDVG
-384 AGITQILLLSGASW
+384 SAITQILLLSGVSW

-403 LGNSILPGIIGA
+403 LGQSILPGIINSFKLLSG
-415 FRTFNAVL
+415 V
-423 EAGSIAT
+423 SI
-430 VASAA
+430 SALA
-435 GTSTLAVGLSVALPV
+435 AETGVSTLAVALSASLPY
-450 ILGVTAAIVGLI
+450 ILAVTTAIVGLI

-477 SVEQAYAN
+477 SVEQAYTN
-485 MQEANEELASTEN
+485 MQEAKEELASTEK

-509 LNSTPFEDRTAE
+509 LNATPFEDRTVE
-521 MQAEIDKLQ
+521 IQAEIDELTQLVAYYKALKENRAGDVVGTSQTYARTVEKKGIAVGFQGAKDFESYDNEGLLIYTEKQTQ
-530 SLVEYYEAVKE
+530 SYKTLAAAIYEAAKAQYEYDGTLIDVSNLSSAQKQLE
-541 AREGKVDEATASYI
+541 RLGWSFE
-555 KSVESEG
+555 EST
-562 FKQGINVSGVVK
+562 IS
-574 TGGVTKEG
+574 
-582 LAEVKEFTGNYKD
+582 
-595 LESAVIAA
+595 
-603 ASAEAKFNGNIID
+603 
-616 ISDIQKASVELQ
+616 ISDLQ
-628 RYGYIF
+628 NQFQNFYNSI
-634 EDNIISTFQ
+634 ED
-643 LQTSLNDF
+643 
-651 RMGLVETKKLT
+651 GEKLT
-662 PSLISQY
+662 PSLIDQY
-669 EKLISTGKEYAEKL
+669 KDLSDNSKQYAEAL
-683 QEQKEKGVELT
+683 QIMKDNGIELNAEQESFLST
-694 FQQRNFLTTWDLVNA
+694 FNNVNA
-709 TYNAYKNNIEEVT
+709 AYENYIGTQAEAEGVTRAEIEVRYE
-722 DSTISQVYATEQA
+722 A
-735 ASALSTFAQN
+735 ASALSAYAQELIN
-745 LLAASAAYQLFK
+745 AANAYQIFK
-757 DQMEATGDYD
+757 DRLSETGDYD
-767 DSFKGLVS
+767 DSFKGLAS
-775 VFNELNGEYEKGQ
+775 IFSELNGEYEKGQ

-874 LYSLTQALKVM
+874 LYSLTEALRVM
-885 GINFEYSAED
+885 GIDFQYNVED
-895 ILDNVSK
+895 ILTNIDGLKEGITSVQDGITHVDFEAFVSQAQALGMANDEILVYKNLLEQVANTKLDNV
-902 LGDGIVENL
+902 
-911 GDKTIVN
+911 
-918 FEKFVEKAQEAGM
+918 EAGM
-931 STNEISQ
+931 EKLQPKTEDANSEVEGLDSDLEGLNDFDSSGVVGSLDA
-938 IGDVLSNASNVNLT
+938 IGDAASSAASKVGTLGGAL
-952 NVNEGLTLLESSSG
+952 EGL
-966 EASGSADDLT
+966 
-976 GSLEDIGGTSGGIDS
+976 GG
-991 TASSVSTLSD
+991 VEE
-1001 NLASASGSA
+1001 
-1010 SSLYTSLSGISNLK
+1010 
-1024 FPSLFNLIGFNAEG
+1024 NAEG

-1093 GEELSNPI
+1093 GGELSNPI

-1107 TLKNGG
+1107 TLKDGG
-1113 SSKKITINGGTTSI
+1113 SSKKITINGGTASI

-1132 AGLKGQSRGTTR
+1132 AGLKGQSRGTTS

-1163 SQDSSKDEFDEWLK
+1163 SQGSSKDEFDEWLK
-1177 AKKHALAM
+1177 AKKHSLAM

>member
-1 MASSAWKIKVGV
+1 
-13 ELDTSDIQSQLNRQ
+13 
-27 DWNIDL
+27 
-33 GGSSRGIRDLTAA
+33 
-46 GNQMNLTYQAAHEI
+46 
-60 FSKSVG
+60 
-66 AISNMVSQVKEMDSA
+66 
-81 ITEFRKI
+81 
-88 SELSGSSLNSYI
+88 
-100 EELADAG
+100 
-107 KVTGRTASAMLE
+107 
-119 AATMFRKSGFND
+119 
-131 QESKNL
+131 
-137 ATMATMYQNISDVQV
+137 
-152 SASDAAATIVSQ
+152 
-164 LQAYGRETLEPIH
+164 
-177 ILDAYNKV
+177 
-185 AADFAIGTN
+185 
-194 DISKAMEVA
+194 
-203 AAGMS
+203 
-208 TYGNSFEETIGL
+208 
-220 ITAGTEIMQGRSS
+220 MQGRSS

-242 AAHVVSSKDKLLEYG
+242 AAHVVSSKDKLREYG
-257 IQVEDTNGNLKST
+257 VQVEDTNGNLKST

-331 AQNAAYMESIEAKA
+331 AQNAAYMESIEAKT

-350 AFQQMSLKVVDSN
+350 AFQQMSLKVVDSD

-403 LGNSILPGIIGA
+403 LGQSILPGIIGGFKA
-415 FRTFNAVL
+415 FGSVLKGVTL
-423 EAGSIAT
+423 EATAASLGFKGALSAGLAAT
-430 VASAA
+430 
-435 GTSTLAVGLSVALPV
+435 LPV
-450 ILGVTAAIVGLI
+450 ILGVTAAIVALVGI
-462 AVVKGIKSAYEEANP
+462 IKGIKSAYEEANP

-485 MQEANEELASTEN
+485 MQEANESLSSTEK

-541 AREGKVDEATASYI
+541 AREGKVAQSTASYI

-582 LAEVKEFTGNYKD
+582 LAEVKEFTGLYKD

-634 EDNIISTFQ
+634 EDNTISTFQ
-643 LQTSLNDF
+643 LQTQLNDF
-651 RMGLVETKKLT
+651 RFELLETNKLT

-669 EKLISTGKEYAEKL
+669 EKLILIGKEYAEKL

-722 DSTISQVYATEQA
+722 DSTISQVYATKQA

-757 DQMEATGDYD
+757 DKMEATGDYD

-885 GINFEYSAED
+885 GINFKYETQD
-895 ILDNVSK
+895 ILDNISS
-902 LGDGIVENL
+902 LGEGIVENL
-911 GDKTIVN
+911 GDKTTVN

-931 STNEISQ
+931 STDEISQ

-1024 FPSLFNLIGFNAEG
+1024 FPSLFNLIGFAKG

-1113 SSKKITINGGTTSI
+1113 SSKKITINGGTASI

-1132 AGLKGQSRGTTR
+1132 AGLKGQSRGNTS

-1156 SSLPQSS
+1156 SSLSQSS
-1163 SQDSSKDEFDEWLK
+1163 SQVSSKDEFDEWLK
-1177 AKKHALAM
+1177 AKKHALTM
-1185 DEITEEQYYTE
+1185 DEITEKEYYEE

-1205 KNSKEYQDEY
+1205 KNSEEYRDEY
-1215 WKYQEEVYKWRKSQ
+1215 WKYQEEVYKWRKNQ
-1229 LDDENKLLEKQI
+1229 LEDENNLLQKQI

-1248 ELAKAKEQKILVYKD
+1248 DLAKAKEQKILVYKD

>member
-13 ELDTSDIQSQLNRQ
+13 ELDTSNIQSQLNKQ

-66 AISNMVSQVKEMDSA
+66 AISSMVSQVKEMDSA

-88 SELSGSSLNSYI
+88 SDLSGKSLNSYI

-331 AQNAAYMESIEAKA
+331 AQNAAYMESIEARA

-435 GTSTLAVGLSVALPV
+435 GTSALAVGLSSALPV
-450 ILGVTAAIVGLI
+450 ILGVTTAIVGLI

-485 MQEANEELASTEN
+485 MQEANEELASTEK

-582 LAEVKEFTGNYKD
+582 LAEVKEFTGLYKD

-651 RMGLVETKKLT
+651 RFELLETKKLT

-709 TYNAYKNNIEEVT
+709 TYNAYKNNIEGVT

-931 STNEISQ
+931 STDEISQ

-976 GSLEDIGGTSGGIDS
+976 GSLEDIGGTSGGIDN

-1024 FPSLFNLIGFNAEG
+1024 FPSLFNLIRFNAEG

-1113 SSKKITINGGTTSI
+1113 SSKKITINGGTASI

-1132 AGLKGQSRGTTR
+1132 AGLKGQSRGTTS

-1151 SSTSS
+1151 SSASS

-1163 SQDSSKDEFDEWLK
+1163 SQGSSKDEFDEWLK

-1285 KSEAGYASGTTNASA
+1285 KSEVGYASGTTNASA

>member
-1 MASSAWKIKVGV
+1 
-13 ELDTSDIQSQLNRQ
+13 
-27 DWNIDL
+27 
-33 GGSSRGIRDLTAA
+33 
-46 GNQMNLTYQAAHEI
+46 
-60 FSKSVG
+60 
-66 AISNMVSQVKEMDSA
+66 
-81 ITEFRKI
+81 
-88 SELSGSSLNSYI
+88 
-100 EELADAG
+100 
-107 KVTGRTASAMLE
+107 
-119 AATMFRKSGFND
+119 
-131 QESKNL
+131 
-137 ATMATMYQNISDVQV
+137 
-152 SASDAAATIVSQ
+152 
-164 LQAYGRETLEPIH
+164 
-177 ILDAYNKV
+177 
-185 AADFAIGTN
+185 
-194 DISKAMEVA
+194 
-203 AAGMS
+203 
-208 TYGNSFEETIGL
+208 
-220 ITAGTEIMQGRSS
+220 MQ
-233 QVARGLNTI
+233 
-242 AAHVVSSKDKLLEYG
+242 
-257 IQVEDTNGNLKST
+257 
-270 YEVLKELKPIWDKLS
+270 
-285 DSKRVALGK
+285 
-294 ELAGGVNQYKVLAS
+294 
-308 IMKNFDHAVGATTSA
+308 NFDHAIGATNSA
-323 LNSNGVAL
+323 INSSGIAL
-331 AQNAAYMESIEAKA
+331 KQNEAYMESIEAKI

-350 AFQQMSLKVVDSN
+350 AFQQMSSKVVDSN

-369 DIAKAFAEFGSTDFG
+369 DIVKAFAELGSTNVG
-384 AGITQILLLSGASW
+384 SAITQIVLLSGVSW

-403 LGNSILPGIIGA
+403 LGQSILPGIIGGFKA
-415 FRTFNAVL
+415 FASVLKGVTL
-423 EAGSIAT
+423 EATAASLGFKSALSAGLAAT
-430 VASAA
+430 
-435 GTSTLAVGLSVALPV
+435 LPV
-450 ILGVTAAIVGLI
+450 ILGVTTAIVALVNI
-462 AVVKGIKSAYEEANP
+462 IKGIKSAYEEANP

-485 MQEANEELASTEN
+485 MQEANESLSSTEK

-555 KSVESEG
+555 KLVESEG

-582 LAEVKEFTGNYKD
+582 LAEVKEFTGLYKD

-616 ISDIQKASVELQ
+616 ISDIQKASVGLQ

-651 RMGLVETKKLT
+651 RFELLETKKLT

-722 DSTISQVYATEQA
+722 DSTISQVYATEQV

-757 DQMEATGDYD
+757 DQMKATGDYD
-767 DSFKGLVS
+767 DSFKGLAS
-775 VFNELNGEYEKGQ
+775 VFSELNGEYEKGQ

-802 GQSFTSAEAVDYMN
+802 GQSFKSAEAVDYMN

-853 LQVSIDD
+853 LQVSIGD

-866 KLGISEGA
+866 ELGISEGA

-885 GINFEYSAED
+885 GINFKYSAED

-902 LGDGIVENL
+902 LGEGIVENL

-931 STNEISQ
+931 STDKISQ

-952 NVNEGLTLLESSSG
+952 NVNEGLALLESSSG

-976 GSLEDIGGTSGGIDS
+976 GSLKDIGGTSGGIDS

-1024 FPSLFNLIGFNAEG
+1024 FPSLFNLLRFNAEG
-1038 TNYAEEGD
+1038 TDYAEEGD

-1093 GEELSNPI
+1093 GGELSNPI
-1101 QAHEKG
+1101 QTHEKG

-1113 SSKKITINGGTTSI
+1113 SSKKITISGGTASI

-1132 AGLKGQSRGTTR
+1132 AGLKGQSRGTTSD
-1144 GSSSSSS
+1144 SSSSSS

-1156 SSLPQSS
+1156 SSLSQSS
-1163 SQDSSKDEFDEWLK
+1163 SQGSSKDEFDEWLK

-1185 DEITEEQYYTE
+1185 DEITEKEYYEE

-1205 KNSKEYQDEY
+1205 KNSEEYRDEY
-1215 WKYQEEVYKWRKSQ
+1215 WKYQEEVYKWRKNQ
-1229 LDDENKLLEKQI
+1229 LEDENDLLQKQI

-1248 ELAKAKEQKILVYKD
+1248 DLAKAKEQKILVYKD

>member
-1 MASSAWKIKVGV
+1 
-13 ELDTSDIQSQLNRQ
+13 
-27 DWNIDL
+27 
-33 GGSSRGIRDLTAA
+33 
-46 GNQMNLTYQAAHEI
+46 
-60 FSKSVG
+60 
-66 AISNMVSQVKEMDSA
+66 
-81 ITEFRKI
+81 
-88 SELSGSSLNSYI
+88 
-100 EELADAG
+100 
-107 KVTGRTASAMLE
+107 
-119 AATMFRKSGFND
+119 
-131 QESKNL
+131 
-137 ATMATMYQNISDVQV
+137 
-152 SASDAAATIVSQ
+152 
-164 LQAYGRETLEPIH
+164 
-177 ILDAYNKV
+177 
-185 AADFAIGTN
+185 
-194 DISKAMEVA
+194 
-203 AAGMS
+203 
-208 TYGNSFEETIGL
+208 
-220 ITAGTEIMQGRSS
+220 
-233 QVARGLNTI
+233 
-242 AAHVVSSKDKLLEYG
+242 
-257 IQVEDTNGNLKST
+257 
-270 YEVLKELKPIWDKLS
+270 
-285 DSKRVALGK
+285 
-294 ELAGGVNQYKVLAS
+294 
-308 IMKNFDHAVGATTSA
+308 
-323 LNSNGVAL
+323 
-331 AQNAAYMESIEAKA
+331 
-345 TAVSA
+345 
-350 AFQQMSLKVVDSN
+350 
-363 LVKGIL
+363 
-369 DIAKAFAEFGSTDFG
+369 
-384 AGITQILLLSGASW
+384 
-398 GGLQL
+398 
-403 LGNSILPGIIGA
+403 
-415 FRTFNAVL
+415 
-423 EAGSIAT
+423 
-430 VASAA
+430 
-435 GTSTLAVGLSVALPV
+435 
-450 ILGVTAAIVGLI
+450 
-462 AVVKGIKSAYEEANP
+462 
-477 SVEQAYAN
+477 
-485 MQEANEELASTEN
+485 
-498 KYTEA
+498 
-503 KNKLEE
+503 
-509 LNSTPFEDRTAE
+509 

-541 AREGKVDEATASYI
+541 AREGKVVQSTASYI

-582 LAEVKEFTGNYKD
+582 LAEVKEFTGLYKD

-634 EDNIISTFQ
+634 EDNTISTFQ
-643 LQTSLNDF
+643 LQTRLNDF
-651 RMGLVETKKLT
+651 RFELLETKELT

-669 EKLISTGKEYAEKL
+669 EKLISTGQKYAKAL
-683 QEQKEKGVELT
+683 QEQKEKGAELT
-694 FQQRNFLTTWDLVNA
+694 FEQRNFLTTWDLVNA

-722 DSTISQVYATEQA
+722 DSTISQAYATEQA

-874 LYSLTQALKVM
+874 LYSLTEALRVM
-885 GINFEYSAED
+885 GIDFQYNVED
-895 ILDNVSK
+895 ILTNIDGLKEGITSVQDGITHVDFEAFVSQAQALGMANDEILVYKNLLEQAANTKLDNV
-902 LGDGIVENL
+902 
-911 GDKTIVN
+911 
-918 FEKFVEKAQEAGM
+918 EAGM
-931 STNEISQ
+931 EKLQPKTEDANSEVEGLDSALEGLNDFDSSGVVGSLDA
-938 IGDVLSNASNVNLT
+938 IGDAASSAASKVGTLGGAL
-952 NVNEGLTLLESSSG
+952 EGL
-966 EASGSADDLT
+966 
-976 GSLEDIGGTSGGIDS
+976 GG
-991 TASSVSTLSD
+991 VEE
-1001 NLASASGSA
+1001 
-1010 SSLYTSLSGISNLK
+1010 
-1024 FPSLFNLIGFNAEG
+1024 NAEG

-1093 GEELSNPI
+1093 GGELSNPI

-1107 TLKNGG
+1107 TLKNSG
-1113 SSKKITINGGTTSI
+1113 SSKKITISGGTASI

-1132 AGLKGQSRGTTR
+1132 AGLKGQSRGNTS

-1156 SSLPQSS
+1156 SSLSQSS
-1163 SQDSSKDEFDEWLK
+1163 SQVSSKDEFDEWLK
-1177 AKKHALAM
+1177 AKKHALTM
-1185 DEITEEQYYTE
+1185 DEITEKEYYEE

-1205 KNSKEYQDEY
+1205 KNSEEYRDEY
-1215 WKYQEEVYKWRKSQ
+1215 WKYQEEVYKWRKNQ
-1229 LDDENKLLEKQI
+1229 LEDENNLLQKQI

-1248 ELAKAKEQKILVYKD
+1248 DLAKAKEQKILVYKD

>member
-1 MASSAWKIKVGV
+1 M
-13 ELDTSDIQSQLNRQ
+13 
-27 DWNIDL
+27 
-33 GGSSRGIRDLTAA
+33 
-46 GNQMNLTYQAAHEI
+46 
-60 FSKSVG
+60 
-66 AISNMVSQVKEMDSA
+66 
-81 ITEFRKI
+81 
-88 SELSGSSLNSYI
+88 
-100 EELADAG
+100 
-107 KVTGRTASAMLE
+107 
-119 AATMFRKSGFND
+119 
-131 QESKNL
+131 
-137 ATMATMYQNISDVQV
+137 
-152 SASDAAATIVSQ
+152 
-164 LQAYGRETLEPIH
+164 
-177 ILDAYNKV
+177 
-185 AADFAIGTN
+185 TN
-194 DISKAMEVA
+194 
-203 AAGMS
+203 
-208 TYGNSFEETIGL
+208 FE
-220 ITAGTEIMQGRSS
+220 
-233 QVARGLNTI
+233 
-242 AAHVVSSKDKLLEYG
+242 
-257 IQVEDTNGNLKST
+257 
-270 YEVLKELKPIWDKLS
+270 
-285 DSKRVALGK
+285 
-294 ELAGGVNQYKVLAS
+294 
-308 IMKNFDHAVGATTSA
+308 HAVGATNSA
-323 LNSNGVAL
+323 LESSGTAF
-331 AQNAAYMESIEAKA
+331 AQNEAYMSGIEAKI
-345 TAVSA
+345 TSVTA
-350 AFQQMSLKVVDSN
+350 AFQKMSTAVVDSD
-363 LVKGIL
+363 LIKGVL
-369 DIAKAFAEFGSTDFG
+369 DITKSLAEFGSTDVG
-384 AGITQILLLSGASW
+384 SAITQILLLSGVSW

-403 LGNSILPGIIGA
+403 LGQSILPGIINSFKLLSG
-415 FRTFNAVL
+415 V
-423 EAGSIAT
+423 SI
-430 VASAA
+430 SALA
-435 GTSTLAVGLSVALPV
+435 AETGVSTLAVALSASLPY
-450 ILGVTAAIVGLI
+450 ILAVTTAIVGLI

-485 MQEANEELASTEN
+485 MQEANEELASTEK

-541 AREGKVDEATASYI
+541 AREGKVVQSTASYI

-582 LAEVKEFTGNYKD
+582 LAEVKEFTGLYKD

-634 EDNIISTFQ
+634 EDNTISTFQ
-643 LQTSLNDF
+643 LQTRLNDF
-651 RMGLVETKKLT
+651 RMELVENNKLT

-669 EKLISTGKEYAEKL
+669 EKLISIGKEYAEKL
-683 QEQKEKGVELT
+683 QEQKEKGAELT

-722 DSTISQVYATEQA
+722 DSTISQAYVTERA

-745 LLAASAAYQLFK
+745 LLAASATYQLFK

-775 VFNELNGEYEKGQ
+775 VFNELNGEWGKGQ

-866 KLGISEGA
+866 ELGISEGA
-874 LYSLTQALKVM
+874 LYSLTEALRVM
-885 GINFEYSAED
+885 GIDFQYNVED
-895 ILDNVSK
+895 ILTNIDGLKEGITSVQHGITHVDFEAFVSQAQALGMANDEILVYKNLLEQAANTKLDNV
-902 LGDGIVENL
+902 
-911 GDKTIVN
+911 
-918 FEKFVEKAQEAGM
+918 EAGM
-931 STNEISQ
+931 EKLQPKTKDANSEVKGLDSDLKGLNDFDSSGVVGSLDA
-938 IGDVLSNASNVNLT
+938 IGDAASSAASKVGTLDGAL
-952 NVNEGLTLLESSSG
+952 EGL
-966 EASGSADDLT
+966 
-976 GSLEDIGGTSGGIDS
+976 GG
-991 TASSVSTLSD
+991 VEE
-1001 NLASASGSA
+1001 
-1010 SSLYTSLSGISNLK
+1010 
-1024 FPSLFNLIGFNAEG
+1024 NAEG

-1093 GEELSNPI
+1093 GGELSNPI

-1113 SSKKITINGGTTSI
+1113 SSKKITISGGTASI

-1132 AGLKGQSRGTTR
+1132 AGLKGQSRGRTSD
-1144 GSSSSSS
+1144 SSSSSS

-1156 SSLPQSS
+1156 SSSSKSS
-1163 SQDSSKDEFDEWLK
+1163 SQGSSKDEFDEWLK
-1177 AKKHALAM
+1177 AKKHALTM
-1185 DEITEEQYYTE
+1185 DEITEKEYYEE

-1205 KNSKEYQDEY
+1205 KNSEEYRDEY
-1215 WKYQEEVYKWRKSQ
+1215 WKYQEEVYKWRKNQ
-1229 LDDENKLLEKQI
+1229 LEDENDLLQKQI

-1248 ELAKAKEQKILVYKD
+1248 DLAKAKEQKILVYKD

-1335 MNGVKLGDGLNKAMQ
+1335 MNGIKLGDGLNKAMQ

>member
-1 MASSAWKIKVGV
+1 MSNFATATNASA
-13 ELDTSDIQSQLNRQ
+13 TALN
-27 DWNIDL
+27 
-33 GGSSRGIRDLTAA
+33 A
-46 GNQMNLTYQAAHEI
+46 
-60 FSKSVG
+60 
-66 AISNMVSQVKEMDSA
+66 
-81 ITEFRKI
+81 
-88 SELSGSSLNSYI
+88 SGSAA
-100 EELADAG
+100 EE
-107 KVTGRTASAMLE
+107 
-119 AATMFRKSGFND
+119 N
-131 QESKNL
+131 
-137 ATMATMYQNISDVQV
+137 
-152 SASDAAATIVSQ
+152 
-164 LQAYGRETLEPIH
+164 
-177 ILDAYNKV
+177 
-185 AADFAIGTN
+185 
-194 DISKAMEVA
+194 
-203 AAGMS
+203 
-208 TYGNSFEETIGL
+208 
-220 ITAGTEIMQGRSS
+220 
-233 QVARGLNTI
+233 ARYL
-242 AAHVVSSKDKLLEYG
+242 
-257 IQVEDTNGNLKST
+257 
-270 YEVLKELKPIWDKLS
+270 
-285 DSKRVALGK
+285 
-294 ELAGGVNQYKVLAS
+294 
-308 IMKNFDHAVGATTSA
+308 
-323 LNSNGVAL
+323 
-331 AQNAAYMESIEAKA
+331 ESIEARA

-350 AFQQMSLKVVDSN
+350 AFQQMSLKVVDSD

-369 DIAKAFAEFGSTDFG
+369 DIAKAFAQFGSTDFG
-384 AGITQILLLSGASW
+384 SAITQITLLSGVSW

-423 EAGSIAT
+423 KAGSIAT

-435 GTSTLAVGLSVALPV
+435 GTSTLAVGLSSALPI
-450 ILGVTAAIVGLI
+450 ILGVTAGIVGLI
-462 AVVKGIKSAYEEANP
+462 AVIKGIKSAYEEANP

-485 MQEANEELASTEN
+485 MQEANEELASTEK

-530 SLVEYYEAVKE
+530 SLVEYYETLISIRKGE
-541 AREGKVDEATASYI
+541 AQSSTTGFIS
-555 KSVESEG
+555 SVEKNGFQTDSYTVHGHLSNIDPEG
-562 FKQGINVSGVVK
+562 VAVGVKVYEETFKSLG
-574 TGGVTKEG
+574 E
-582 LAEVKEFTGNYKD
+582 
-595 LESAVIAA
+595 AVIKTATNI
-603 ASAEAKFNGNIID
+603 AKFNNIEID
-616 ISDIQKASVELQ
+616 VSNIDSAKKA
-628 RYGYIF
+628 I
-634 EDNIISTFQ
+634 EDLDFSFTQESISTFQ
-643 LQTSLNDF
+643 LQTRLNDF
-651 RMGLVETKKLT
+651 RFELLETKELT

-694 FQQRNFLTTWDLVNA
+694 FKQRNFLTTWDLVNA

-722 DSTISQVYATEQA
+722 NSTNSQTSSINQA

-757 DQMEATGDYD
+757 DKMEATGDYD

-775 VFNELNGEYEKGQ
+775 VFGELNGEWEKGQ

-802 GQSFTSAEAVDYMN
+802 GQSFTSSEAVDYMN
-816 THLDTLQLLFGD
+816 THLETLQLLFGD

-860 FSSLAS
+860 FSNLAS
-866 KLGISEGA
+866 ELGISEGA

-885 GINFEYSAED
+885 GINFKYETQD
-895 ILDNVSK
+895 ILDNISS
-902 LGDGIVENL
+902 LGEGIVENL

-931 STNEISQ
+931 STDEISQ
-938 IGDVLSNASNVNLT
+938 IGDVLSNASNVDLT

-976 GSLEDIGGTSGGIDS
+976 GSLEDIGGTSDGIDS

-1001 NLASASGSA
+1001 NLATASGSA

-1093 GEELSNPI
+1093 GGELSNPI

-1107 TLKNGG
+1107 TLKNGV
-1113 SSKKITINGGTTSI
+1113 SSKKITISGGTASI

-1132 AGLKGQSRGTTR
+1132 AGLKGQSRGRTSD
-1144 GSSSSSS
+1144 SSSSSS

-1156 SSLPQSS
+1156 SSLSQSS
-1163 SQDSSKDEFDEWLK
+1163 SQGSSKDEFDEWLK

>member
-1 MASSAWKIKVGV
+1 MTNFA
-13 ELDTSDIQSQLNRQ
+13 
-27 DWNIDL
+27 
-33 GGSSRGIRDLTAA
+33 TATNA
-46 GNQMNLTYQAAHEI
+46 
-60 FSKSVG
+60 
-66 AISNMVSQVKEMDSA
+66 
-81 ITEFRKI
+81 
-88 SELSGSSLNSYI
+88 
-100 EELADAG
+100 
-107 KVTGRTASAMLE
+107 TA
-119 AATMFRKSGFND
+119 T
-131 QESKNL
+131 
-137 ATMATMYQNISDVQV
+137 
-152 SASDAAATIVSQ
+152 
-164 LQAYGRETLEPIH
+164 
-177 ILDAYNKV
+177 
-185 AADFAIGTN
+185 
-194 DISKAMEVA
+194 
-203 AAGMS
+203 
-208 TYGNSFEETIGL
+208 
-220 ITAGTEIMQGRSS
+220 
-233 QVARGLNTI
+233 
-242 AAHVVSSKDKLLEYG
+242 
-257 IQVEDTNGNLKST
+257 
-270 YEVLKELKPIWDKLS
+270 
-285 DSKRVALGK
+285 
-294 ELAGGVNQYKVLAS
+294 
-308 IMKNFDHAVGATTSA
+308 A
-323 LNSNGVAL
+323 LNSSGSA
-331 AQNAAYMESIEAKA
+331 AEENARYLESIEARA

-350 AFQQMSLKVVDSN
+350 AFQQMSLKVVDSD

-369 DIAKAFAEFGSTDFG
+369 DIAKAFAEFGTTDFG
-384 AGITQILLLSGASW
+384 AGITQFILLSGVSW

-403 LGNSILPGIIGA
+403 LGNSILPGIIKSFSQFGE
-415 FRTFNAVL
+415 L
-423 EAGSIAT
+423 IGT
-430 VASAA
+430 VAS
-435 GTSTLAVGLSVALPV
+435 GTGTLTEA
-450 ILGVTAAIVGLI
+450 LGVYGLGASLPIIMGVVGGLLLLVTAIKA
-462 AVVKGIKSAYEEANP
+462 IKSAYEEANP
-477 SVEQAYAN
+477 SVEQTYAN
-485 MQEANEELASTEN
+485 MQEANEELASTEK

-521 MQAEIDKLQ
+521 MQAEIDKLK

-651 RMGLVETKKLT
+651 RFELLETKKLT

-757 DQMEATGDYD
+757 DKMEATGDYD
-767 DSFKGLVS
+767 DSFKGLAS

-860 FSSLAS
+860 FSSFAS
-866 KLGISEGA
+866 ELGISEGA

-931 STNEISQ
+931 STDEISQ
-938 IGDVLSNASNVNLT
+938 IGDILSNASNVDLT
-952 NVNEGLTLLESSSG
+952 NVNEGLASLESSSG

-1010 SSLYTSLSGISNLK
+1010 SSLYDSLSGISNLK
-1024 FPSLFNLIGFNAEG
+1024 FPSLFSLIRFNAEG

-1093 GEELSNPI
+1093 GGELSNPI

-1107 TLKNGG
+1107 TLKDGG
-1113 SSKKITINGGTTSI
+1113 SSKKITINGGTASI

-1132 AGLKGQSRGTTR
+1132 AGLKGKSRGTTS
-1144 GSSSSSS
+1144 GSSSS
-1151 SSTSS
+1151 SS

-1163 SQDSSKDEFDEWLK
+1163 SQGSSKDEFDEWLK

-1248 ELAKAKEQKILVYKD
+1248 DLAKAKEQKILVYKD

>member
-1 MASSAWKIKVGV
+1 M
-13 ELDTSDIQSQLNRQ
+13 
-27 DWNIDL
+27 
-33 GGSSRGIRDLTAA
+33 
-46 GNQMNLTYQAAHEI
+46 
-60 FSKSVG
+60 
-66 AISNMVSQVKEMDSA
+66 
-81 ITEFRKI
+81 
-88 SELSGSSLNSYI
+88 
-100 EELADAG
+100 
-107 KVTGRTASAMLE
+107 
-119 AATMFRKSGFND
+119 
-131 QESKNL
+131 
-137 ATMATMYQNISDVQV
+137 
-152 SASDAAATIVSQ
+152 
-164 LQAYGRETLEPIH
+164 
-177 ILDAYNKV
+177 
-185 AADFAIGTN
+185 TN
-194 DISKAMEVA
+194 
-203 AAGMS
+203 
-208 TYGNSFEETIGL
+208 FE
-220 ITAGTEIMQGRSS
+220 
-233 QVARGLNTI
+233 
-242 AAHVVSSKDKLLEYG
+242 
-257 IQVEDTNGNLKST
+257 
-270 YEVLKELKPIWDKLS
+270 
-285 DSKRVALGK
+285 
-294 ELAGGVNQYKVLAS
+294 
-308 IMKNFDHAVGATTSA
+308 HAVGATNSA
-323 LNSNGVAL
+323 LESSGTAF
-331 AQNAAYMESIEAKA
+331 AQNEAYMSGIEAKI
-345 TAVSA
+345 TSVTA
-350 AFQQMSLKVVDSN
+350 AFQKMSTAVVDSD
-363 LVKGIL
+363 LIKGVL
-369 DIAKAFAEFGSTDFG
+369 DITKSLAEFGSTDVG
-384 AGITQILLLSGASW
+384 SAITQILLLSGVSW

-403 LGNSILPGIIGA
+403 LGQSILPGIINSFKLLSG
-415 FRTFNAVL
+415 V
-423 EAGSIAT
+423 SI
-430 VASAA
+430 SALA
-435 GTSTLAVGLSVALPV
+435 AETGVSTLAVALSASLPY
-450 ILGVTAAIVGLI
+450 ILAVTTAIVGLI

-485 MQEANEELASTEN
+485 MQEANEELASTEK

-541 AREGKVDEATASYI
+541 AREGKVVQSTASYI

-582 LAEVKEFTGNYKD
+582 LAEVKEFTGLYKD

-634 EDNIISTFQ
+634 EDNTISTFQ
-643 LQTSLNDF
+643 LQTRLNDF
-651 RMGLVETKKLT
+651 RFELLETKELT

-669 EKLISTGKEYAEKL
+669 EKLISTGQKYAKAL
-683 QEQKEKGVELT
+683 QEQKEKGAELT
-694 FQQRNFLTTWDLVNA
+694 FEQRNFLTTWDLVNA

-722 DSTISQVYATEQA
+722 DSTISQAYVTERA

-775 VFNELNGEYEKGQ
+775 VFNELNGEWGKGQ

-866 KLGISEGA
+866 ELGISEGA
-874 LYSLTQALKVM
+874 LYSLTEALRVM
-885 GINFEYSAED
+885 GIDFQYNVED
-895 ILDNVSK
+895 ILTNIDGLKEGITSVQHGITHVDFEAFVSQAQALGMANDEILVYKNLLEQAANTKLDNV
-902 LGDGIVENL
+902 
-911 GDKTIVN
+911 
-918 FEKFVEKAQEAGM
+918 EAGM
-931 STNEISQ
+931 EKLQPKTKDANSEVKGLDSDLKGLNDFDSSGVVGSLDA
-938 IGDVLSNASNVNLT
+938 IGDAASSAASKVGTLDGAL
-952 NVNEGLTLLESSSG
+952 EGL
-966 EASGSADDLT
+966 
-976 GSLEDIGGTSGGIDS
+976 GG
-991 TASSVSTLSD
+991 VEE
-1001 NLASASGSA
+1001 
-1010 SSLYTSLSGISNLK
+1010 
-1024 FPSLFNLIGFNAEG
+1024 NAEG

-1093 GEELSNPI
+1093 GGELSNPI

-1113 SSKKITINGGTTSI
+1113 SSKKITISGGTASI

-1132 AGLKGQSRGTTR
+1132 AGLKGQSRGRTSD
-1144 GSSSSSS
+1144 SSSSSS

-1156 SSLPQSS
+1156 SSSSKSS
-1163 SQDSSKDEFDEWLK
+1163 SQGSSKDEFDEWLK
-1177 AKKHALAM
+1177 AKKHALTM
-1185 DEITEEQYYTE
+1185 DEITEKEYYEE

-1205 KNSKEYQDEY
+1205 KNSEEYRDEY
-1215 WKYQEEVYKWRKSQ
+1215 WKYQEEVYKWRKNQ
-1229 LDDENKLLEKQI
+1229 LEDENDLLQKQI

-1248 ELAKAKEQKILVYKD
+1248 DLAKAKEQKILVYKD

-1335 MNGVKLGDGLNKAMQ
+1335 MNGIKLGDGLNKAMQ

>member
-1 MASSAWKIKVGV
+1 M
-13 ELDTSDIQSQLNRQ
+13 
-27 DWNIDL
+27 
-33 GGSSRGIRDLTAA
+33 
-46 GNQMNLTYQAAHEI
+46 
-60 FSKSVG
+60 
-66 AISNMVSQVKEMDSA
+66 
-81 ITEFRKI
+81 
-88 SELSGSSLNSYI
+88 
-100 EELADAG
+100 
-107 KVTGRTASAMLE
+107 
-119 AATMFRKSGFND
+119 
-131 QESKNL
+131 
-137 ATMATMYQNISDVQV
+137 
-152 SASDAAATIVSQ
+152 
-164 LQAYGRETLEPIH
+164 
-177 ILDAYNKV
+177 
-185 AADFAIGTN
+185 TN
-194 DISKAMEVA
+194 
-203 AAGMS
+203 
-208 TYGNSFEETIGL
+208 FE
-220 ITAGTEIMQGRSS
+220 
-233 QVARGLNTI
+233 
-242 AAHVVSSKDKLLEYG
+242 
-257 IQVEDTNGNLKST
+257 
-270 YEVLKELKPIWDKLS
+270 
-285 DSKRVALGK
+285 
-294 ELAGGVNQYKVLAS
+294 
-308 IMKNFDHAVGATTSA
+308 HAVGATNSA
-323 LNSNGVAL
+323 LESSGTAF
-331 AQNAAYMESIEAKA
+331 AQNEAYMSGIEAKI
-345 TAVSA
+345 TSVTA
-350 AFQQMSLKVVDSN
+350 AFQKMSTAVVDSD
-363 LVKGIL
+363 LIKGVL
-369 DIAKAFAEFGSTDFG
+369 DITKSLAEFGSTDVG
-384 AGITQILLLSGASW
+384 SAITQILLLSGVSW

-403 LGNSILPGIIGA
+403 LGQSILPGIINSFKLLSG
-415 FRTFNAVL
+415 V
-423 EAGSIAT
+423 SI
-430 VASAA
+430 SALA
-435 GTSTLAVGLSVALPV
+435 AETGVSTLAVALSASLPY
-450 ILGVTAAIVGLI
+450 ILAVTTAIVGLI

-485 MQEANEELASTEN
+485 MQEANEELASTEK

-541 AREGKVDEATASYI
+541 AREGKVVQSTASYI

-582 LAEVKEFTGNYKD
+582 LAEVKEFTGLYKD

-634 EDNIISTFQ
+634 EDNTISTFQ
-643 LQTSLNDF
+643 LQTRLNDF
-651 RMGLVETKKLT
+651 RFELLETKELT

-669 EKLISTGKEYAEKL
+669 EKLISTGQKYAKAL
-683 QEQKEKGVELT
+683 QEQKEKGAELT
-694 FQQRNFLTTWDLVNA
+694 FEQRNFLTTWDLVNA

-722 DSTISQVYATEQA
+722 DSTISQAYATEQA

-757 DQMEATGDYD
+757 DKMEATGDYD

-874 LYSLTQALKVM
+874 LYSLTEALRVM
-885 GINFEYSAED
+885 GIDFQYNVED
-895 ILDNVSK
+895 ILTNIDGLKEGITSVQDGITHVDFEAFVSQAQALGMANDEILVYKNLLEQAANTKLDNV
-902 LGDGIVENL
+902 
-911 GDKTIVN
+911 
-918 FEKFVEKAQEAGM
+918 EAGM
-931 STNEISQ
+931 EKLQPKTEDANSEVEGLDSALEGLNDFDSSGVVGSLDA
-938 IGDVLSNASNVNLT
+938 IGDAASSAASKVGTLGGAL
-952 NVNEGLTLLESSSG
+952 EGL
-966 EASGSADDLT
+966 
-976 GSLEDIGGTSGGIDS
+976 GG
-991 TASSVSTLSD
+991 VEE
-1001 NLASASGSA
+1001 
-1010 SSLYTSLSGISNLK
+1010 
-1024 FPSLFNLIGFNAEG
+1024 NAEG

-1093 GEELSNPI
+1093 GGELSNPI

-1107 TLKNGG
+1107 TLKNSG
-1113 SSKKITINGGTTSI
+1113 SSKKITISGGTASI

-1132 AGLKGQSRGTTR
+1132 AGLKGQSRGNTS

-1156 SSLPQSS
+1156 SSLSQSS
-1163 SQDSSKDEFDEWLK
+1163 SKGSSKDEFDEWLK
-1177 AKKHALAM
+1177 AKKHALTM
-1185 DEITEEQYYTE
+1185 DEITEKEYYEE

-1205 KNSKEYQDEY
+1205 KNSEEYRDEY
-1215 WKYQEEVYKWRKSQ
+1215 WKYQEEVYKWRKNQ
-1229 LDDENKLLEKQI
+1229 LEDENDLLQKQI

-1248 ELAKAKEQKILVYKD
+1248 DLAKAKEQKILVYKD

>member
-1 MASSAWKIKVGV
+1 M
-13 ELDTSDIQSQLNRQ
+13 
-27 DWNIDL
+27 
-33 GGSSRGIRDLTAA
+33 
-46 GNQMNLTYQAAHEI
+46 
-60 FSKSVG
+60 
-66 AISNMVSQVKEMDSA
+66 
-81 ITEFRKI
+81 
-88 SELSGSSLNSYI
+88 
-100 EELADAG
+100 
-107 KVTGRTASAMLE
+107 
-119 AATMFRKSGFND
+119 
-131 QESKNL
+131 
-137 ATMATMYQNISDVQV
+137 
-152 SASDAAATIVSQ
+152 
-164 LQAYGRETLEPIH
+164 
-177 ILDAYNKV
+177 
-185 AADFAIGTN
+185 TN
-194 DISKAMEVA
+194 
-203 AAGMS
+203 
-208 TYGNSFEETIGL
+208 FE
-220 ITAGTEIMQGRSS
+220 
-233 QVARGLNTI
+233 
-242 AAHVVSSKDKLLEYG
+242 
-257 IQVEDTNGNLKST
+257 
-270 YEVLKELKPIWDKLS
+270 
-285 DSKRVALGK
+285 
-294 ELAGGVNQYKVLAS
+294 
-308 IMKNFDHAVGATTSA
+308 HAVGATNSA
-323 LNSNGVAL
+323 LESSGTAF
-331 AQNAAYMESIEAKA
+331 AQNEAYMSGIEAKI
-345 TAVSA
+345 TSVTA
-350 AFQQMSLKVVDSN
+350 AFQKMSTAVVDSD
-363 LVKGIL
+363 LIKGVL
-369 DIAKAFAEFGSTDFG
+369 DITKSLAEFGSTDVG
-384 AGITQILLLSGASW
+384 SAITQILLLSGVSW

-403 LGNSILPGIIGA
+403 LGQSILPGIINSFKLLSG
-415 FRTFNAVL
+415 V
-423 EAGSIAT
+423 SI
-430 VASAA
+430 SALA
-435 GTSTLAVGLSVALPV
+435 AETGVSTLAVALSASLPY
-450 ILGVTAAIVGLI
+450 ILAVTTAIVGLI

-485 MQEANEELASTEN
+485 MQEANEELASTEK

-541 AREGKVDEATASYI
+541 AREGKVVQSTASYI

-582 LAEVKEFTGNYKD
+582 LAEVKEFTGLYKD

-634 EDNIISTFQ
+634 EDNTISTFQ
-643 LQTSLNDF
+643 LQTRLNDF
-651 RMGLVETKKLT
+651 RFELLETKELT

-669 EKLISTGKEYAEKL
+669 EKLISTGQKYAKAL
-683 QEQKEKGVELT
+683 QEQKEKGAELT
-694 FQQRNFLTTWDLVNA
+694 FEQRNFLTTWDLVNA

-722 DSTISQVYATEQA
+722 DSTISQAYVTERA

-757 DQMEATGDYD
+757 DKMEATGDYD

-874 LYSLTQALKVM
+874 LYSLTEALRVM
-885 GINFEYSAED
+885 GIDFQYNVED
-895 ILDNVSK
+895 ILTNIDGLKEGITSVQDGITHVDFEAFVSQAQALGMANDEILVYKNLLEQAANTKLDNV
-902 LGDGIVENL
+902 
-911 GDKTIVN
+911 
-918 FEKFVEKAQEAGM
+918 EAGM
-931 STNEISQ
+931 EKLQPKTEDANSEVEGLDSALEGLNDFDSSGVVGSLDA
-938 IGDVLSNASNVNLT
+938 IGDAASSAASKVGTLGGAL
-952 NVNEGLTLLESSSG
+952 EGL
-966 EASGSADDLT
+966 
-976 GSLEDIGGTSGGIDS
+976 GG
-991 TASSVSTLSD
+991 VEE
-1001 NLASASGSA
+1001 
-1010 SSLYTSLSGISNLK
+1010 
-1024 FPSLFNLIGFNAEG
+1024 NAEG

-1093 GEELSNPI
+1093 GGELSNPI

-1107 TLKNGG
+1107 TLKNSG
-1113 SSKKITINGGTTSI
+1113 SSKKITISGGTASI

-1132 AGLKGQSRGTTR
+1132 AGLKGQSRGNTS

-1156 SSLPQSS
+1156 SSLSQSS
-1163 SQDSSKDEFDEWLK
+1163 SQVSSKDEFDEWLK
-1177 AKKHALAM
+1177 AKKHALTM
-1185 DEITEEQYYTE
+1185 DEITEKEYYEE

-1205 KNSKEYQDEY
+1205 KNSEEYRDEY
-1215 WKYQEEVYKWRKSQ
+1215 WKYQEEVYKWRKNQ
-1229 LDDENKLLEKQI
+1229 LEDENDLLQKQI

-1248 ELAKAKEQKILVYKD
+1248 DLAKAKEQKILVYKD

>member
-1 MASSAWKIKVGV
+1 M
-13 ELDTSDIQSQLNRQ
+13 
-27 DWNIDL
+27 
-33 GGSSRGIRDLTAA
+33 
-46 GNQMNLTYQAAHEI
+46 
-60 FSKSVG
+60 
-66 AISNMVSQVKEMDSA
+66 
-81 ITEFRKI
+81 
-88 SELSGSSLNSYI
+88 
-100 EELADAG
+100 
-107 KVTGRTASAMLE
+107 
-119 AATMFRKSGFND
+119 
-131 QESKNL
+131 
-137 ATMATMYQNISDVQV
+137 
-152 SASDAAATIVSQ
+152 
-164 LQAYGRETLEPIH
+164 
-177 ILDAYNKV
+177 
-185 AADFAIGTN
+185 TN
-194 DISKAMEVA
+194 
-203 AAGMS
+203 
-208 TYGNSFEETIGL
+208 FE
-220 ITAGTEIMQGRSS
+220 
-233 QVARGLNTI
+233 
-242 AAHVVSSKDKLLEYG
+242 
-257 IQVEDTNGNLKST
+257 
-270 YEVLKELKPIWDKLS
+270 
-285 DSKRVALGK
+285 
-294 ELAGGVNQYKVLAS
+294 
-308 IMKNFDHAVGATTSA
+308 HAVGATNSA
-323 LNSNGVAL
+323 LESSGTAF
-331 AQNAAYMESIEAKA
+331 AQNEAYMSGIEAKI
-345 TAVSA
+345 TSVTA
-350 AFQQMSLKVVDSN
+350 AFQKMSTAVVDSD
-363 LVKGIL
+363 LIKGVL
-369 DIAKAFAEFGSTDFG
+369 DITKSLAEFGSTDVG
-384 AGITQILLLSGASW
+384 SAITQILLLSGVSW

-403 LGNSILPGIIGA
+403 LGQSILPGIINSFKLLSG
-415 FRTFNAVL
+415 V
-423 EAGSIAT
+423 SI
-430 VASAA
+430 SALA
-435 GTSTLAVGLSVALPV
+435 AETGVSTLAVALSASLPY
-450 ILGVTAAIVGLI
+450 ILAVTTAIVGLI

-485 MQEANEELASTEN
+485 MQEANEELASTEK

-541 AREGKVDEATASYI
+541 AREGKVVQSTASYI

-582 LAEVKEFTGNYKD
+582 LAEVKEFTGLYKD

-628 RYGYIF
+628 RYGSIF
-634 EDNIISTFQ
+634 EDNTISTFQ
-643 LQTSLNDF
+643 LQTRLNDF
-651 RMGLVETKKLT
+651 RMELVENNKLT

-669 EKLISTGKEYAEKL
+669 EKLISIGKEYAEKL
-683 QEQKEKGVELT
+683 QEQKEKGAELT

-722 DSTISQVYATEQA
+722 DSTISQAYVTERA

-745 LLAASAAYQLFK
+745 LLAASATYQLFK

-775 VFNELNGEYEKGQ
+775 VFNELNGEWGKGQ

-874 LYSLTQALKVM
+874 LYSLTEALRVM
-885 GINFEYSAED
+885 GIDFQYNVED
-895 ILDNVSK
+895 ILTNIDGLKEGITSVQDGITHVDFEAFVSQAQALGMANDEILVYKNLLEQAANTKLDNV
-902 LGDGIVENL
+902 
-911 GDKTIVN
+911 
-918 FEKFVEKAQEAGM
+918 EAGM
-931 STNEISQ
+931 EKLQPKTEDANSEVEGLDSALEGLNDFDSSGVVGSLDA
-938 IGDVLSNASNVNLT
+938 IGDAASSAVSKVGTLGGAL
-952 NVNEGLTLLESSSG
+952 EGL
-966 EASGSADDLT
+966 
-976 GSLEDIGGTSGGIDS
+976 GG
-991 TASSVSTLSD
+991 VEE
-1001 NLASASGSA
+1001 
-1010 SSLYTSLSGISNLK
+1010 
-1024 FPSLFNLIGFNAEG
+1024 NAEG

-1093 GEELSNPI
+1093 GGELSNPI

-1113 SSKKITINGGTTSI
+1113 SSKKITINGGTASI

-1132 AGLKGQSRGTTR
+1132 AGLKGQSRGNTS

-1156 SSLPQSS
+1156 SSLSQSS
-1163 SQDSSKDEFDEWLK
+1163 SKGSSKDEFDEWLK

-1229 LDDENKLLEKQI
+1229 LEDENDLLQKQI

-1248 ELAKAKEQKILVYKD
+1248 DLAKAKEQKILVYKD

>member
-1 MASSAWKIKVGV
+1 M
-13 ELDTSDIQSQLNRQ
+13 T
-27 DWNIDL
+27 
-33 GGSSRGIRDLTAA
+33 
-46 GNQMNLTYQAAHEI
+46 
-60 FSKSVG
+60 
-66 AISNMVSQVKEMDSA
+66 
-81 ITEFRKI
+81 
-88 SELSGSSLNSYI
+88 
-100 EELADAG
+100 
-107 KVTGRTASAMLE
+107 
-119 AATMFRKSGFND
+119 
-131 QESKNL
+131 
-137 ATMATMYQNISDVQV
+137 
-152 SASDAAATIVSQ
+152 
-164 LQAYGRETLEPIH
+164 
-177 ILDAYNKV
+177 
-185 AADFAIGTN
+185 
-194 DISKAMEVA
+194 
-203 AAGMS
+203 
-208 TYGNSFEETIGL
+208 
-220 ITAGTEIMQGRSS
+220 GRSS

-242 AAHVVSSKDKLLEYG
+242 AANIVANQDALKQYN
-257 IQVEDTNGNLKST
+257 IQVQDSEGNLRST
-270 YEVLKELKPIWDKLS
+270 FDVLS
-285 DSKRVALGK
+285 DLSQVWGSLKDAERQSLGVALSGK
-294 ELAGGVNQYKVLAS
+294 NQYKVLAS
-308 IMKNFDHAVGATTSA
+308 VMKNFATATNATATA
-323 LNSNGVAL
+323 LNSSGSA
-331 AQNAAYMESIEAKA
+331 AEENAKYLESIEARA

-350 AFQQMSLKVVDSN
+350 AFQQMSLKVVDSD

-369 DIAKAFAEFGSTDFG
+369 DIVKAFAELGSTNVG
-384 AGITQILLLSGASW
+384 SAITQIVLLSGVSW

-403 LGNSILPGIIGA
+403 LGQSILPGIIGGFRA
-415 FRTFNAVL
+415 FASVLKGVTL
-423 EAGSIAT
+423 EATAASLGFKSALSAGLAAT
-430 VASAA
+430 
-435 GTSTLAVGLSVALPV
+435 LPV
-450 ILGVTAAIVGLI
+450 ILGVTTAIVALVNI
-462 AVVKGIKSAYEEANP
+462 IKGIKSAYEEANP

-485 MQEANEELASTEN
+485 MQEANESLSSTEK

-555 KSVESEG
+555 KLVESEG

-582 LAEVKEFTGNYKD
+582 LAEVKEFTGLYKD
-595 LESAVIAA
+595 LEFAVIAA

-651 RMGLVETKKLT
+651 RFELLETKKLT

-722 DSTISQVYATEQA
+722 DSTISQVYATEQV

-757 DQMEATGDYD
+757 DQMKATGDYD
-767 DSFKGLVS
+767 DSFKGLAS
-775 VFNELNGEYEKGQ
+775 VFSELNGEYEKGQ

-853 LQVSIDD
+853 LQVSIGD

-866 KLGISEGA
+866 ELGISEGA

-885 GINFEYSAED
+885 GINFKYSAED

-902 LGDGIVENL
+902 LGEGIVENL

-931 STNEISQ
+931 STDKISQ

-952 NVNEGLTLLESSSG
+952 NVNEGLALLESSSG

-976 GSLEDIGGTSGGIDS
+976 GSLKDIGGTSGGIDS

-1024 FPSLFNLIGFNAEG
+1024 FPSLFNLIRFNAEG

-1151 SSTSS
+1151 SS
-1156 SSLPQSS
+1156 LPQSS
-1163 SQDSSKDEFDEWLK
+1163 SQGSSKDEFDEWLK